1 MIRFTYQLTPHMES
15 GERLASPAPT
25 LSAARTSSP
34 AASSSSSSSSS
45 SSPAPHSKSS
55 LAPSPS
61 ALGST
66 LTTSGLFGAAGE
78 QPFIGSTLSSA
89 FPLVNHPAFGAIY
102 TAGAGRPEFGGLGS
116 LGMSAALAAHPQLG
130 ALSEWWRAA
139 EAHGRGA
146 AAFLPSFI
154 GFPPFFTPHIQPNH
168 SASPVQ
174 NRMPGKNSNAPPKG
188 VNGAVNGSGV
198 CPPTTQSGNFSASP
212 APVQATTKPTKN
224 SDPTTRRS
232 SPQNNPGDLV
242 AKPTQKS
249 KEKKPRKKPADNSVA
264 SNSES
269 GTSSDSSSDG
279 SLSSDLE
286 DLAEDDEDDD
296 DDDED
301 DEEEDKQSEFS
312 DSEKQTKKNTKVVI
326 PNFGTAKT
334 DTSISGE
341 RRDKKVTQA
350 QKIPSNPPTLVP
362 LPCSVSPPAVSQNSP
377 LALHSSRSWPEGT
390 MQHFSVIQS
399 TGLAANSKPLALLT
413 QSQRESSPSSSPI
426 ALTTSPKPLASTAS
440 PKPPKLLPSTSPQH
454 LPLSLC
460 SSPKPLS
467 VPSPP
472 RSTLPLSTS
481 PKPFGLTSP
490 VTSSRKSSLKP
501 PQHRVP
507 SAAKSNKR
515 KLLEASLAQ
524 INEFR
529 LKQTLMSQGQTF
541 PADQK
546 KQQPGPKK
554 SPKRTSLS
562 SSPFP
567 PAPRPPPQ
575 NNQSNLFLTSALLG
589 LPEPHQPNGVIQ
601 STTQDAPLALITKP
615 RKDSAPQGKSP
626 QCDSDGGSLPVNLST
641 GASRT
646 QATTQAGP
654 LSLHPT
660 TSPSATGHGSRKNK
674 IPKGKGQTPGLGQG
688 QGQGQGQ
695 ADPLSAWKGFSQNHL
710 VQSLVDLF
718 RGGEPGIRIPGVS
731 IPGVGIPG
739 VGIPGT
745 CNPTAGLPAN
755 KESDDSGDDD
765 DDEDDDLEEEED
777 EDDSDDSLS
786 ESDSNS
792 DSDISGK
799 KVKELKMLPSGSSKK
814 EMTPRRLTKG
824 PELLNTSTSHPATSC
839 SPLNLQVIKSPA
851 TVTSSSAL
859 AYHSSPGSSSYS
871 LASPLGLGK
880 RKRVMDEKDLMVPLE
895 LGWRRET
902 RIKSVAGRPQGE
914 VAYYAPCGKKL
925 RQYPDV
931 MKYLSRNGIS
941 GITRDNF
948 SFSAK
953 IRVGDFYEAREG
965 PQGLQWSLLKEEEV
979 IPRILAMEGR
989 RGRPPNSERQLL
1001 GEGTKGTRRRKGRP
1015 PNVGD
1020 PVAPEGPSPSEVKLL
1035 RKLEAQEIARQAA
1048 QMKLMRKLE
1057 KQALARA
1064 AKEARKQQAI
1074 MAAEER
1080 RKQKEQIKIIKQ
1092 QEKIKRIQQI
1102 RMEKELRAQQILEA
1116 KRKKKEEAANA
1127 KILEAEKRIKEKEL
1141 RRQQAE
1147 ILKHQELER
1156 HRLDM
1161 VWERERRRQHVMLMK
1176 AVEARKK
1183 AEERERLR
1191 QEKRDEKRLNKERK
1205 LEQRR
1210 LELEIARELKKPN
1223 EDMCLSDHKLLPEF
1237 SRIPGLILP
1246 GRAVSDCLMLMQFL
1260 RGFGKVL
1267 GLDLNVDVPTLGMLQ
1282 EGLLNVGD
1290 SMGQVQDLLVKML
1303 SLAVCDPGLPPG
1315 QKTKT
1320 MLGDH
1325 LTNVGIN
1332 RDNVSEVLQMYMGAH
1347 CANTELAPLA
1357 FSLKTKA
1364 FQAHTPAQKASILGF
1379 LANELACSKAVISEI
1394 DKSLD
1399 QMANMRK
1406 DKIIMEGKLKK
1417 LRTIYAKR
1425 TGKREASMC
1434 LEENQSIGTPS
1445 SAAKRKRKLGGDSDE
1460 DEEEDDDSDDQAEE
1474 EEDEEEE
1481 EMKKVKKVETYDEDD
1496 VDQATSIEELEKQI
1510 EKLAKQH
1517 HQTRRKLFEI
1527 SHSLRSMMYGQDRY
1541 RRRYWVLPH
1550 CGGVFI
1556 EAMESGEAPEE
1567 LEEERQRRR
1576 RTAEEIKVKEEP
1588 QEIELQKEN
1597 PINSDG
1603 QSIRTQ
1609 GLEQQHEE
1617 EKEQGRKNNSPNLFY
1632 QQPDCASKLCTLRDV
1647 NKDINKETVRA
1658 EGNESPHVRQN
1669 GSPVGTSSSLT
1680 TNTSELAE
1688 VATSS
1693 IVTINNTT
1701 NIPPPALSSVS
1712 VPCLPAPRDSP
1723 GNTPPTSSPAPSP
1736 LFSFQANDQLLRV
1749 LTERSGHWFSLLP
1762 RNPCDLSSLTTTPP
1776 GAPRMSPQAS
1786 STPGRPKSPPPS
1798 PALPLTPSAASASTS
1813 PHHPA
1818 GLLNYPLSAL
1828 QVKSGGSL
1836 LGVSFG
1842 SWPSGMISP
1851 SLPLCSSPSPMLGH
1865 VLEGNTA
1872 ASVSS
1877 KSESPLPRI
1886 EKTSSMP
1893 TSALEMPKSLDLTT
1907 PRPIPEEML
1916 AGWWRVSDIEELR
1929 ALVDALHCRGMREKG
1944 LQRQMQKYMEI
1955 IPQVCT
1961 KHKDVAMIEL
1971 HELEESQVSVES
1983 VRGWCVEEQAMEMDI
1998 AVLQQVEELER
2009 KVTAASL
2016 QVKGWT
2022 YPDPQSEREDL
2033 VYYEHKPPTTKSTA
2047 GSANGADKDT
2057 KEHPEERGEK
2067 GGVMR
2072 HPDNPLDIAVTRL
2085 ADLERNIE
2093 RRYLRS
2099 PLGTTIQIR
2108 LDNVGTVTVPA
2119 PAPSTSADREG
2130 GEEEVAHGMK
2140 VWRKALSEV
2149 RSAAQLAMCI
2159 QQLQKSIAWER
2170 SIMKVYC
2177 QMCKKGDNEDLLLL
2191 CDGCDKGCHT
2201 YCHKP
2206 KITSIPEGDWY
2217 CPACISKA
2225 SGPSPKSK
2233 KPPSKPLASSGGSSK
2248 KGGEVKK
2255 NGKQAG
2261 NGDMSE
2267 DDSASA
2273 SSTPKK
2279 TAKDTSRK
2287 RKPEETS
2294 LALPASNQES
2304 PVCVKRAKT
2313 ARDNNRD
2320 LGLCRVLLA
2329 ELERHQDA
2337 WPFLTPVNLKSVP
2350 GYKKVIKKPMDFSTI
2365 REKLV
2370 SSQYQNLET
2379 FIIDVNLVFDNC
2391 EKFNEDNSDI
2401 GRAGH
2406 NMRKFFEK
2414 RWTELLK
2421 QTN

>member
-1 MIRFTYQLTPHMES
+1 MES

-66 LTTSGLFGAAGE
+66 LSTSGRLFGAAGE

-89 FPLVNHPAFGAIY
+89 FPLVNHPAFGALY

-116 LGMSAALAAHPQLG
+116 LGMSAALATHPQLG

-168 SASPVQ
+168 SVSPVQ
-174 NRMPGKNSNAPPKG
+174 IRMPGKNSHTPPKG

-198 CPPTTQSGNFSASP
+198 CPPTTQSGSFSASP
-212 APVQATTKPTKN
+212 APVQASTKSTKTSN
-224 SDPTTRRS
+224 PSHSHRS
-232 SPQNNPGDLV
+232 SPHKNPAELV
-242 AKPTQKS
+242 VKPIQKQ
-249 KEKKPRKKPADNSVA
+249 KEKKPRKKPTDASVA

-301 DEEEDKQSEFS
+301 DDEEDKQSELS
-312 DSEKQTKKNTKVVI
+312 DSEKRTKKKTKVLI
-326 PNFGTAKT
+326 PGTGTAK
-334 DTSISGE
+334 
-341 RRDKKVTQA
+341 KKA
-350 QKIPSNPPTLVP
+350 HSNPPTLVP
-362 LPCSVSPPAVSQNSP
+362 LPCSASPPALSQSSP
-377 LALHSSRSWPEGT
+377 LALHSSRSWTDSPQ
-390 MQHFSVIQS
+390 QHFSVIQS

-413 QSQRESSPSSSPI
+413 QPRRESSPSSSPI
-426 ALTTSPKPLASTAS
+426 ALTTSPKALSSTAS
-440 PKPPKLLPSTSPQH
+440 PKPPKLLPSSSPQH

-472 RSTLPLSTS
+472 PSTLPLSTS
-481 PKPFGLTSP
+481 PKRFGLTSS
-490 VTSSRKSSLKP
+490 VRSSKKSSLKP
-501 PQHRVP
+501 PQHAP
-507 SAAKSNKR
+507 SGAAKSNKR
-515 KLLEASLAQ
+515 KQLEASLAQ

-541 PADQK
+541 PAELK
-546 KQQPGPKK
+546 KQQQGPNK

-562 SSPFP
+562 SSPLP
-567 PAPRPPPQ
+567 PAPPPPPQ
-575 NNQSNLFLTSALLG
+575 NNHSNLFLSSALLG
-589 LPEPHQPNGVIQ
+589 LPEPHHPNGVIQ
-601 STTQDAPLALITKP
+601 STTQDAPLALISKP
-615 RKDSAPQGKSP
+615 RKDSASQGKSP
-626 QCDSDGGSLPVNLST
+626 QCDSEAGSMPVNLST

-646 QATTQAGP
+646 QGTTKAGL
-654 LSLHPT
+654 LSQPPT
-660 TSPSATGHGSRKNK
+660 TSPHATGHGSRKNK
-674 IPKGKGQTPGLGQG
+674 SPKGKGQTPGLV
-688 QGQGQGQ
+688 QGQGQ
-695 ADPLSAWKGFSQNHL
+695 ADPLAAWKGFSQNHL

-718 RGGEPGIRIPGVS
+718 RGGEAGIGIPGVS
-731 IPGVGIPG
+731 IPGAGIPG

-755 KESDDSGDDD
+755 KESDDSDD

-777 EDDSDDSLS
+777 EEDSDDSLS

-792 DSDISGK
+792 DSDVSGK
-799 KVKELKMLPSGSSKK
+799 KVKELKLLPSGSSKK

-824 PELLNTSTSHPATSC
+824 PELLNTSTNHTATSC
-839 SPLNLQVIKSPA
+839 SPLNLQVIKTP
-851 TVTSSSAL
+851 TIVTSSSAL

-880 RKRVMDEKDLMVPLE
+880 RKRVMDEKELMIPLE

-902 RIKSVAGRPQGE
+902 RIKTVAGRPQGE

-931 MKYLSRNGIS
+931 MK
-941 GITRDNF
+941 
-948 SFSAK
+948 
-953 IRVGDFYEAREG
+953 
-965 PQGLQWSLLKEEEV
+965 GLQWSLLKEEEV

-989 RGRPPNSERQLL
+989 RGRPPNSDRQSA
-1001 GEGTKGTRRRKGRP
+1001 GEGTKGSRRRKGRP

-1020 PVAPEGPSPSEVKLL
+1020 PLVPEGPSPSEVKLL

-1074 MAAEER
+1074 IAAEER
-1080 RKQKEQIKIIKQ
+1080 RKQKEQIKILKQ

-1102 RMEKELRAQQILEA
+1102 RMEKELRAQQLLEA

-1147 ILKHQELER
+1147 ILKHQ
-1156 HRLDM
+1156 
-1161 VWERERRRQHVMLMK
+1161 ERERRRQHVMLMK

-1223 EDMCLSDHKLLPEF
+1223 EDMCLSDHKPLPEF

-1267 GLDLNVDVPTLGMLQ
+1267 GLDLSMDVPTLGMLQ

-1290 SMGQVQDLLVKML
+1290 SMGQVQDLLVKLL

-1347 CANTELAPLA
+1347 CANTNLALLA
-1357 FSLKTKA
+1357 LSLKTKA
-1364 FQAHTPAQKASILGF
+1364 FQAHTPVQKSSILGF
-1379 LANELACSKAVISEI
+1379 LANELACSRAVISEI

-1406 DKIIMEGKLKK
+1406 DKLIMEGKLKK
-1417 LRTIYAKR
+1417 LRTIHAKR
-1425 TGKREASMC
+1425 TGKREASMGV
-1434 LEENQSIGTPS
+1434 EENQSVGTPS
-1445 SAAKRKRKLGGDSDE
+1445 SAAKRKRKLGGDSD
-1460 DEEEDDDSDDQAEE
+1460 DDEDDDEDSDDPAEE
-1474 EEDEEEE
+1474 DEDEEEE
-1481 EMKKVKKVETYDEDD
+1481 EVKKVKKAEVYDEDD

-1576 RTAEEIKVKEEP
+1576 RAAEEVKVKEEP
-1588 QEIELQKEN
+1588 QEIELEKEKHAN
-1597 PINSDG
+1597 LDG
-1603 QSIRTQ
+1603 PSVRSQ
-1609 GLEQQHEE
+1609 GLEQLEEE
-1617 EKEQGRKNNSPNLFY
+1617 EKEHEGKKNSPSLFY
-1632 QQPDCASKLCTLRDV
+1632 PQQGCVSKLCTIRDV
-1647 NKDINKETVRA
+1647 SKDVGKETVKA
-1658 EGNESPHVRQN
+1658 ENKQSPHVRQN
-1669 GSPVGTSSSLT
+1669 GSPVGTHSATASVTATSPT
-1680 TNTSELAE
+1680 HNTSEPA
-1688 VATSS
+1688 VASTPSL
-1693 IVTINNTT
+1693 VTTNDMT
-1701 NIPPPALSSVS
+1701 NIPPPGSTSLP
-1712 VPCLPAPRDSP
+1712 VPCLPGPRESP
-1723 GNTPPTSSPAPSP
+1723 GNTPLSSSPAPSP
-1736 LFSFQANDQLLRV
+1736 YLSFQANDQLLRV

-1776 GAPRMSPQAS
+1776 GAPRVSPQAS
-1786 STPGRPKSPPPS
+1786 STPARPRSPPPS
-1798 PALPLTPSAASASTS
+1798 PALPLTPSAASASAS

-1818 GLLNYPLSAL
+1818 GLLNYPMSAL

-1842 SWPSGMISP
+1842 SWPSGIISP
-1851 SLPLCSSPSPMLGH
+1851 SLPLCSSPSLMPGH
-1865 VLEGNTA
+1865 SLEGNT

-1893 TSALEMPKSLDLTT
+1893 SPALEMPKSLDHSM

-1916 AGWWRVSDIEELR
+1916 TGWWRVSDIEQLR
-1929 ALVDALHCRGMREKG
+1929 NLVNALHSRGIREKG
-1944 LQRQMQKYMEI
+1944 LQRQMQKYIEI

-1961 KHKDVAMIEL
+1961 KHKEVAMIEL
-1971 HELEESQVSVES
+1971 RDLEESQVSVES

-2033 VYYEHKPPTTKSTA
+2033 VYYEHKPLTKSASA
-2047 GSANGADKDT
+2047 GTGDKDS
-2057 KEHPEERGEK
+2057 KEHPDERGEK
-2067 GGVMR
+2067 GGVTR

-2093 RRYLRS
+2093 RS
-2099 PLGTTIQIR
+2099 
-2108 LDNVGTVTVPA
+2108 
-2119 PAPSTSADREG
+2119 

-2177 QMCKKGDNEDLLLL
+2177 QMCRKGDNEDLLLL

-2225 SGPSPKSK
+2225 SGPSPKNK
-2233 KPPSKPLASSGGSSK
+2233 KPPSKPAASGGGGVK
-2248 KGGEVKK
+2248 KGGEAKK
-2255 NGKQAG
+2255 NGKQTG
-2261 NGDMSE
+2261 NGEVSE
-2267 DDSASA
+2267 EDSASA

-2279 TAKDTSRK
+2279 VAKDTNRK
-2287 RKPEETS
+2287 RKTEEAS
-2294 LALPASNQES
+2294 PALPAANQES

>member
-1 MIRFTYQLTPHMES
+1 MES

-45 SSPAPHSKSS
+45 SPAPHSKSG

-61 ALGST
+61 PLGPALGA
-66 LTTSGLFGAAGE
+66 SGRLLGAAGE
-78 QPFIGSTLSSA
+78 QPFMSSA
-89 FPLVNHPAFGAIY
+89 FPLVNHPAFGALY
-102 TAGAGRPEFGGLGS
+102 TAGVGRPEFGGLGS

-130 ALSEWWRAA
+130 ALSEWWRSA
-139 EAHGRGA
+139 EAHGRGAA

-168 SASPVQ
+168 SAPL
-174 NRMPGKNSNAPPKG
+174 RMPGKNSLASPKG
-188 VNGAVNGSGV
+188 VNGAVNGGGLY
-198 CPPTTQSGNFSASP
+198 PPSMQTGSFSASP
-212 APVQATTKPTKN
+212 APAQTSSSLTKN
-224 SDPTTRRS
+224 SETSNSPCQMSPDHLLGNDLQKNKERR
-232 SPQNNPGDLV
+232 Q
-242 AKPTQKS
+242 
-249 KEKKPRKKPADNSVA
+249 RKKTTEASGA
-264 SNSES
+264 SNSET
-269 GTSSDSSSDG
+269 GTSSDSSSEG
-279 SLSSDLE
+279 SLSSDPE
-286 DLAEDDEDDD
+286 DEEEDEE
-296 DDDED
+296 DED
-301 DEEEDKQSEFS
+301 DEEDKELS
-312 DSEKQTKKNTKVVI
+312 DSEKRLK
-326 PNFGTAKT
+326 
-334 DTSISGE
+334 
-341 RRDKKVTQA
+341 KKVLAAPGGRSSGVAPCGRSQD
-350 QKIPSNPPTLVP
+350 KHIPTVPPVL
-362 LPCSVSPPAVSQNSP
+362 SPT
-377 LALHSSRSWPEGT
+377 SSRPEG
-390 MQHFSVIQS
+390 QQKHFSVIQS
-399 TGLAANSKPLALLT
+399 TGLAATSKLSLLA
-413 QSQRESSPSSSPI
+413 RESSSPMAPM
-426 ALTTSPKPLASTAS
+426 ALTTSPKTLSSSSS
-440 PKPPKLLPSTSPQH
+440 PKLVPPSSSPQH
-454 LPLSLC
+454 LPLALA
-460 SSPKPLS
+460 SSPKPVS
-467 VPSPP
+467 VPSAF
-472 RSTLPLSTS
+472 PLSTS
-481 PKPFGLTSP
+481 PKHFALTS
-490 VTSSRKSSLKP
+490 SSPLKSPLRP
-501 PQHRVP
+501 PQHAAVG
-507 SAAKSNKR
+507 AAKANRR
-515 KLLEASLAQ
+515 KLLEDSLAQ

-529 LKQTLMSQGQTF
+529 LKQTLMSQGQSF
-541 PADQK
+541 PAELRK
-546 KQQPGPKK
+546 PTNK
-554 SPKRTSLS
+554 SPKGKSAS
-562 SSPFP
+562 SSPLP
-567 PAPRPPPQ
+567 PAPPPPPPQ
-575 NNQSNLFLTSALLG
+575 NNHSNLFLSSALLG
-589 LPEPHQPNGVIQ
+589 LPEPNHPNGVIQ

-615 RKDSAPQGKSP
+615 RNDSQGKSP
-626 QCDSDGGSLPVNLST
+626 DGGSMPVNLST

-646 QATTQAGP
+646 QASAQAGLP
-654 LSLHPT
+654 SQPPT
-660 TSPSATGHGSRKNK
+660 TSLHAASYGCRKSK
-674 IPKGKGQTPGLGQG
+674 TPKAGRALTPGLAQG
-688 QGQGQGQ
+688 TQQTG
-695 ADPLSAWKGFSQNHL
+695 PLASWKGFSQNHL

-718 RGGEPGIRIPGVS
+718 RGGESGIGIPGVS

-745 CNPTAGLPAN
+745 CTPVAGLPAN
-755 KESDDSGDDD
+755 KESDDSADDD
-765 DDEDDDLEEEED
+765 DDEDDDLEEEEED
-777 EDDSDDSLS
+777 EEDSDDSLS

-792 DSDISGK
+792 DSDVSAK
-799 KVKELKMLPSGSSKK
+799 KAKESKQLSSGSSKK
-814 EMTPRRLTKG
+814 ETKS
-824 PELLNTSTSHPATSC
+824 PDLLNTSTDHTATSC
-839 SPLNLQVIKSPA
+839 SPLNLQVIKTP
-851 TVTSSSAL
+851 TIVTSASAL

-880 RKRVMDEKDLMVPLE
+880 RKRVMDEKDLMTPLE

-902 RIKSVAGRPQGE
+902 RIKNVTGRPQGE

-931 MKYLSRNGIS
+931 MK
-941 GITRDNF
+941 
-948 SFSAK
+948 
-953 IRVGDFYEAREG
+953 
-965 PQGLQWSLLKEEEV
+965 GLQWSLLNEEEV
-979 IPRILAMEGR
+979 IPHILAMEGR
-989 RGRPPNSERQLL
+989 RGRPPSSERQLA
-1001 GEGTKGTRRRKGRP
+1001 GEGAKANRRRKGRP

-1020 PVAPEGPSPSEVKLL
+1020 PLVPEGPSPSEVKLL

-1057 KQALARA
+1057 KQAMARA
-1064 AKEARKQQAI
+1064 AKEARKRQAI
-1074 MAAEER
+1074 QAAEER
-1080 RKQKEQIKIIKQ
+1080 RKQKEQMKILKQ

-1127 KILEAEKRIKEKEL
+1127 KILEAEKRTKEKEM

-1147 ILKHQELER
+1147 ILKHQ
-1156 HRLDM
+1156 
-1161 VWERERRRQHVMLMK
+1161 ERERRRQHVMLMK

-1183 AEERERLR
+1183 AEERERVR

-1223 EDMCLSDHKLLPEF
+1223 EDMCLSDHKPLPEF

-1246 GRAVSDCLMLMQFL
+1246 GCAVSDCLMLMQFM

-1267 GLDLNVDVPTLGMLQ
+1267 GLDLNMDVPTLGMLQ

-1290 SMGQVQDLLVKML
+1290 SMGQVQDLLVKLL

-1347 CANTELAPLA
+1347 CANTDLAPLA
-1357 FSLKTKA
+1357 LSLKTKA

-1394 DKSLD
+1394 EKNLD

-1417 LRTIYAKR
+1417 MKTVYAKR
-1425 TGKREASMC
+1425 TGKREAGVGV
-1434 LEENQSIGTPS
+1434 EENQSVGTPS
-1445 SAAKRKRKLGGDSDE
+1445 SAAKRKMKLGGDSEDDE
-1460 DEEEDDDSDDQAEE
+1460 DDEDDSDEPADD
-1474 EEDEEEE
+1474 DEEEE
-1481 EMKKVKKVETYDEDD
+1481 EEDVIKKVKKVETYDEEE
-1496 VDQATSIEELEKQI
+1496 VDHATSVEELEKQI
-1510 EKLAKQH
+1510 DKLAKQH

-1576 RTAEEIKVKEEP
+1576 RAAAEVQVKEEP
-1588 QEIELQKEN
+1588 QEFEVQKEK
-1597 PINSDG
+1597 SCS
-1603 QSIRTQ
+1603 Q
-1609 GLEQQHEE
+1609 EE
-1617 EKEQGRKNNSPNLFY
+1617 ETGKK
-1632 QQPDCASKLCTLRDV
+1632 
-1647 NKDINKETVRA
+1647 
-1658 EGNESPHVRQN
+1658 ESPGCFYRQQDYVSHLCSDALREAVKEER
-1669 GSPVGTSSSLT
+1669 G
-1680 TNTSELAE
+1680 
-1688 VATSS
+1688 
-1693 IVTINNTT
+1693 
-1701 NIPPPALSSVS
+1701 PPPASSS
-1712 VPCLPAPRDSP
+1712 S
-1723 GNTPPTSSPAPSP
+1723 SSPAKIAVISGNNVPAPSSP
-1736 LFSFQANDQLLRV
+1736 PQPNDQLLRV

-1762 RNPCDLSSLTTTPP
+1762 RAPCDLSSLTTTPP
-1776 GAPRMSPQAS
+1776 QAS
-1786 STPGRPKSPPPS
+1786 STPSKAKSPPPS
-1798 PALPLTPSAASASTS
+1798 PALPLTPSAASASAS
-1813 PHHPA
+1813 PHHPV
-1818 GLLNYPLSAL
+1818 GLLTYPLSAL
-1828 QVKSGGSL
+1828 QVKSGGSY
-1836 LGVSFG
+1836 LGVSLG
-1842 SWPSGMISP
+1842 SWSSGMVSP
-1851 SLPLCSSPSPMLGH
+1851 GLPACSSPSPAPGH
-1865 VLEGNTA
+1865 SAEGNTA

-1877 KSESPLPRI
+1877 KSDSPLPPLD
-1886 EKTSSMP
+1886 KSSSMP
-1893 TSALEMPKSLDLTT
+1893 SPALELPKSLDRLT
-1907 PRPIPEEML
+1907 PRPIPEDML
-1916 AGWWRVSDIEELR
+1916 TGWWRVSDMEELK
-1929 ALVDALHCRGMREKG
+1929 ALVAALHSRGVREKT
-1944 LQRQMQKYMEI
+1944 LQRQMQKYLEI

-1961 KHKDVAMIEL
+1961 KHRDVAMIEL
-1971 HELEESQVSVES
+1971 RELEESQVSVES

-2022 YPDPQSEREDL
+2022 HLDPQSEREDL
-2033 VYYEHKPPTTKSTA
+2033 VYYEHKPPTKSGPSCTH
-2047 GSANGADKDT
+2047 GGDKDSRD
-2057 KEHPEERGEK
+2057 HPEERGEK
-2067 GGVMR
+2067 GGVTR

-2085 ADLERNIE
+2085 ANLERNVE
-2093 RRYLRS
+2093 RS
-2099 PLGTTIQIR
+2099 
-2108 LDNVGTVTVPA
+2108 
-2119 PAPSTSADREG
+2119 

-2140 VWRKALSEV
+2140 VWRKALNEV

-2206 KITSIPEGDWY
+2206 KITCIPEGDWY
-2217 CPACISKA
+2217 CPACISKVFMQHFLRA
-2225 SGPSPKSK
+2225 SGPTPKGK
-2233 KPPSKPLASSGGSSK
+2233 KPPSKAAASSGASAAK
-2248 KGGEVKK
+2248 KGGEGGKK
-2255 NGKQAG
+2255 NMKQG
-2261 NGDMSE
+2261 NGDVSE
-2267 DDSASA
+2267 EESASA

-2279 TAKDTSRK
+2279 GSKDSSRK
-2287 RKPEETS
+2287 RKEDGS
-2294 LALPASNQES
+2294 SPAVPTSNQES

-2350 GYKKVIKKPMDFSTI
+2350 GYRKVIKKPMDFSTI

>member
-1 MIRFTYQLTPHMES
+1 SYMQSR
-15 GERLASPAPT
+15 
-25 LSAARTSSP
+25 
-34 AASSSSSSSSS
+34 
-45 SSPAPHSKSS
+45 
-55 LAPSPS
+55 
-61 ALGST
+61 
-66 LTTSGLFGAAGE
+66 LFGAAGE

-89 FPLVNHPAFGAIY
+89 FPLVNHPAFGALY

-154 GFPPFFTPHIQPNH
+154 GFPPFFAPHIQPNH

-174 NRMPGKNSNAPPKG
+174 IRMPGKNSHTPPKG
-188 VNGAVNGSGV
+188 TWILTAFLSI
-198 CPPTTQSGNFSASP
+198 Q
-212 APVQATTKPTKN
+212 
-224 SDPTTRRS
+224 
-232 SPQNNPGDLV
+232 
-242 AKPTQKS
+242 
-249 KEKKPRKKPADNSVA
+249 KPRKKPADTSLV

-301 DEEEDKQSEFS
+301 DEEEDKQSELS
-312 DSEKQTKKNTKVVI
+312 DSEKRTKKKTKVKK
-326 PNFGTAKT
+326 PL
-334 DTSISGE
+334 SGE
-341 RRDKKVTQA
+341 TQDKKDS
-350 QKIPSNPPTLVP
+350 QKIHSNPPTLVP
-362 LPCSVSPPAVSQNSP
+362 LRCSVSPPASSQTSP
-377 LALHSSRSWPEGT
+377 LALHSSRSRTEAPQ
-390 MQHFSVIQS
+390 QHFSVIQS

-413 QSQRESSPSSSPI
+413 QPRRESSPSSSPI
-426 ALTTSPKPLASTAS
+426 AHTTSPKALSST
-440 PKPPKLLPSTSPQH
+440 
-454 LPLSLC
+454 
-460 SSPKPLS
+460 
-467 VPSPP
+467 
-472 RSTLPLSTS
+472 
-481 PKPFGLTSP
+481 
-490 VTSSRKSSLKP
+490 
-501 PQHRVP
+501 
-507 SAAKSNKR
+507 
-515 KLLEASLAQ
+515 
-524 INEFR
+524 
-529 LKQTLMSQGQTF
+529 TLMSQGQMF
-541 PADQK
+541 PAELK
-546 KQQPGPKK
+546 KQQQGPNK

-562 SSPFP
+562 SSPLP
-567 PAPRPPPQ
+567 PVPPPPPQ
-575 NNQSNLFLTSALLG
+575 NNHSNLFLSSALLG
-589 LPEPHQPNGVIQ
+589 LPEPHHPNGVIQ

-615 RKDSAPQGKSP
+615 RKESASQGKSP
-626 QCDSDGGSLPVNLST
+626 QRDSDAGSMPVNLST

-646 QATTQAGP
+646 QATAQ
-654 LSLHPT
+654 
-660 TSPSATGHGSRKNK
+660 
-674 IPKGKGQTPGLGQG
+674 GQTPGLGQG
-688 QGQGQGQ
+688 Q
-695 ADPLSAWKGFSQNHL
+695 ADPLAAWKGFSQNHL

-718 RGGEPGIRIPGVS
+718 RGGESGIGIPGVS

-777 EDDSDDSLS
+777 EEDSDDSLS
-786 ESDSNS
+786 GWYLVCASVN
-792 DSDISGK
+792 
-799 KVKELKMLPSGSSKK
+799 
-814 EMTPRRLTKG
+814 
-824 PELLNTSTSHPATSC
+824 ATF
-839 SPLNLQVIKSPA
+839 LIFEIKC
-851 TVTSSSAL
+851 
-859 AYHSSPGSSSYS
+859 
-871 LASPLGLGK
+871 LGK
-880 RKRVMDEKDLMVPLE
+880 RKRVMDEKELMIPLE

-931 MKYLSRNGIS
+931 MK
-941 GITRDNF
+941 
-948 SFSAK
+948 
-953 IRVGDFYEAREG
+953 
-965 PQGLQWSLLKEEEV
+965 GLQWSLLKEEEV

-989 RGRPPNSERQLL
+989 RGRPPNSERQVA
-1001 GEGTKGTRRRKGRP
+1001 GDGAKGNRRRKGRP

-1020 PVAPEGPSPSEVKLL
+1020 PLAPEGPSPSEVKLL

-1080 RKQKEQIKIIKQ
+1080 RKQKEQIKILKQ

-1127 KILEAEKRIKEKEL
+1127 KILEAEKRIKVCL
-1141 RRQQAE
+1141 YVLNYTYN
-1147 ILKHQELER
+1147 I
-1156 HRLDM
+1156 HRIC
-1161 VWERERRRQHVMLMK
+1161 ERERRRQHVMLMK

-1223 EDMCLSDHKLLPEF
+1223 EDMCLSDHKALPEF

-1267 GLDLNVDVPTLGMLQ
+1267 GLDLNADVPTLGMLQ

-1290 SMGQVQDLLVKML
+1290 SMGQVQDLLVKLL

-1357 FSLKTKA
+1357 LSLKTKA
-1364 FQAHTPAQKASILGF
+1364 FQAHTPSQKASILGF
-1379 LANELACSKAVISEI
+1379 LANELACSKAVI
-1394 DKSLD
+1394 
-1399 QMANMRK
+1399 R
-1406 DKIIMEGKLKK
+1406 

-1425 TGKREASMC
+1425 TGKREASMGV
-1434 LEENQSIGTPS
+1434 EENQSVGTPS
-1445 SAAKRKRKLGGDSDE
+1445 SAAKRKRKLGGDSD
-1460 DEEEDDDSDDQAEE
+1460 DDDDDDDDSDDQAEE

-1481 EMKKVKKVETYDEDD
+1481 EMKKVKKVEMYDE
-1496 VDQATSIEELEKQI
+1496 VNRSTTHYQVCFIPRQ
-1510 EKLAKQH
+1510 QH

-1556 EAMESGEAPEE
+1556 EAMESGEGSYTKPDEF
-1567 LEEERQRRR
+1567 LSSRCFHLLNIQM
-1576 RTAEEIKVKEEP
+1576 
-1588 QEIELQKEN
+1588 
-1597 PINSDG
+1597 
-1603 QSIRTQ
+1603 Q
-1609 GLEQQHEE
+1609 GLEHQNEE
-1617 EKEQGRKNNSPNLFY
+1617 EKEHEGKKSSPTLFY
-1632 QQPDCASKLCTLRDV
+1632 QQPGSASKLCKLRDV
-1647 NKDINKETVRA
+1647 SKDVVKESVKA
-1658 EGNESPHVRQN
+1658 EGKESFHVRQN
-1669 GSPVGTSSSLT
+1669 GSPTASTSL
-1680 TNTSELAE
+1680 
-1688 VATSS
+1688 
-1693 IVTINNTT
+1693 
-1701 NIPPPALSSVS
+1701 S
-1712 VPCLPAPRDSP
+1712 VPCLPAPRESP

-1736 LFSFQANDQLLRV
+1736 HLPFQANDQLLRV

-1762 RNPCDLSSLTTTPP
+1762 RSPCDLSSLTTTPP
-1776 GAPRMSPQAS
+1776 GAPRASPQAS
-1786 STPGRPKSPPPS
+1786 STPGRPRSPPPS
-1798 PALPLTPSAASASTS
+1798 PALPLTPSAASASVS
-1813 PHHPA
+1813 LHHPA

-1851 SLPLCSSPSPMLGH
+1851 SLPLCSSPSPMPGH
-1865 VLEGNTA
+1865 SLEGNTA

-1893 TSALEMPKSLDLTT
+1893 SPALEMPKSLDHPI
-1907 PRPIPEEML
+1907 PRAIPEEML
-1916 AGWWRVSDIEELR
+1916 TGWWRVSDIEELR
-1929 ALVDALHCRGMREKG
+1929 ALVNALHSRGIREKG
-1944 LQRQMQKYMEI
+1944 LQRQMQKYIEI

-1971 HELEESQVSVES
+1971 RELEESQVSVES

-1998 AVLQQVEELER
+1998 AMLQQVEELER

-2033 VYYEHKPPTTKSTA
+2033 VYYEHKPLTKSTP
-2047 GSANGADKDT
+2047 
-2057 KEHPEERGEK
+2057 EHPEERGEK

-2130 GEEEVAHGMK
+2130 SEEEVAHGMK

-2217 CPACISKA
+2217 CPACISKV
-2225 SGPSPKSK
+2225 SEPFIIHCH
-2233 KPPSKPLASSGGSSK
+2233 LGGGSK
-2248 KGGEVKK
+2248 KGGEAKK

-2261 NGDMSE
+2261 NGEVSE

-2279 TAKDTSRK
+2279 GAKDTSRK
-2287 RKPEETS
+2287 RKTEES
-2294 LALPASNQES
+2294 SPALTAANQES

-2350 GYKKVIKKPMDFSTI
+2350 GYRKVIKKPMDFSTI

>member
-1 MIRFTYQLTPHMES
+1 MES
-15 GERLASPAPT
+15 GERLASPVPT

-34 AASSSSSSSSS
+34 AASSSSSTS

-55 LAPSPS
+55 LAPTPS
-61 ALGST
+61 GLAST
-66 LTTSGLFGAAGE
+66 LSNSGRLFGAVGE

-89 FPLVNHPAFGAIY
+89 FPLVNHPAFGALY

-168 SASPVQ
+168 SASPIQ
-174 NRMPGKNSNAPPKG
+174 MRLPSKNSHSPPKG
-188 VNGAVNGSGV
+188 INGAVNGSV
-198 CPPTTQSGNFSASP
+198 VYPPSTQSGSFSSSP
-212 APVQATTKPTKN
+212 APVQI
-224 SDPTTRRS
+224 S
-232 SPQNNPGDLV
+232 
-242 AKPTQKS
+242 AKPTRNSEPPNSHHSSSSKPAGS
-249 KEKKPRKKPADNSVA
+249 TEKTHKTKEKKSRKKPADGSTA
-264 SNSES
+264 SHSES
-269 GTSSDSSSDG
+269 GSSSDISSDG

-286 DLAEDDEDDD
+286 DLPEDDEDDD
-296 DDDED
+296 DDEEDEEDED
-301 DEEEDKQSEFS
+301 KSSELLDSDKRA
-312 DSEKQTKKNTKVVI
+312 KKKSKVLT
-326 PNFGTAKT
+326 PNSAKT
-334 DTSISGE
+334 DRLLSGSSTAE
-341 RRDKKVTQA
+341 AKTPKV
-350 QKIPSNPPTLVP
+350 PSNPPTLVP
-362 LPCSVSPPAVSQNSP
+362 LPRSVSPPAPSQITP
-377 LALHSSRSWPEGT
+377 LALHNSRPRTE
-390 MQHFSVIQS
+390 QHFSVIQS
-399 TGLAANSKPLALLT
+399 TGLAANSKPMALVT
-413 QSQRESSPSSSPI
+413 HRESSPSSSPI
-426 ALTTSPKPLASTAS
+426 ALTTSPKALSRTVS
-440 PKPPKLLPSTSPQH
+440 PKLLPSSSPQH

-472 RSTLPLSTS
+472 MSTS
-481 PKPFGLTSP
+481 PKPFALTSP
-490 VTSSRKSSLKP
+490 VTSSQKRTLKP
-501 PQHRVP
+501 PQHAAGGKP
-507 SAAKSNKR
+507 SKR

-529 LKQTLMSQGQTF
+529 LKQTLGSHGQLF
-541 PADQK
+541 PAEFK
-546 KQQPGPKK
+546 KQTGPK

-562 SSPFP
+562 PLP
-567 PAPRPPPQ
+567 PVPTPQ
-575 NNQSNLFLTSALLG
+575 NNHSNLFLSSALLG

-615 RKDSAPQGKSP
+615 RKDSASRGKSLH
-626 QCDSDGGSLPVNLST
+626 CDSDSGSMPVNLST

-646 QATTQAGP
+646 QSQP
-654 LSLHPT
+654 PT
-660 TSPSATGHGSRKNK
+660 TSLHATGHGSRKNK
-674 IPKGKGQTPGLGQG
+674 SLLGKGHSLGLGQA
-688 QGQGQGQ
+688 Q
-695 ADPLSAWKGFSQNHL
+695 ADAFAAWKGLPQNHL

-718 RGGEPGIRIPGVS
+718 RAGESGIGIPGVS

-739 VGIPGT
+739 MGLPGT
-745 CNPTAGLPAN
+745 FNPTAGLPAN

-765 DDEDDDLEEEED
+765 DDEDDDLEEED
-777 EDDSDDSLS
+777 EEDSDDSLS

-799 KVKELKMLPSGSSKK
+799 KAKELKLPSGLSKK
-814 EMTPRRLTKG
+814 ESLSRRLTKG
-824 PELLNTSTSHPATSC
+824 AELLNTSSNHTATSC
-839 SPLNLQVIKSPA
+839 SPLNLQVIKSPI
-851 TVTSSSAL
+851 VSSSSAL
-859 AYHSSPGSSSYS
+859 AYHSSPGSSYS
-871 LASPLGLGK
+871 LTSPLGLVK
-880 RKRVMDEKDLMVPLE
+880 KKRVIDEKDLMLPLE

-902 RIKSVAGRPQGE
+902 RIKSVAGRPQGD
-914 VAYYAPCGKKL
+914 VAYYGPCGKKL

-941 GITRDNF
+941 GLTRDNF

-965 PQGLQWSLLKEEEV
+965 PQGLQWSLLKEDEV
-979 IPRILAMEGR
+979 IPHILAMEGR
-989 RGRPPNSERQLL
+989 RGRPPTSDRQL
-1001 GEGTKGTRRRKGRP
+1001 GPDGGKGSRRRKGRP

-1020 PVAPEGPSPSEVKLL
+1020 PLIPEGPSPSEVKLL

-1057 KQALARA
+1057 KQAMARA

-1080 RKQKEQIKIIKQ
+1080 RKQKEQIKILKQ

-1116 KRKKKEEAANA
+1116 KRRKKEEATNA
-1127 KILEAEKRIKEKEL
+1127 KILEAEKRIKEKEI

-1176 AVEARKK
+1176 AVDARKK
-1183 AEERERLR
+1183 AEERERVR

-1210 LELEIARELKKPN
+1210 LEQELARELKKPN
-1223 EDMCLSDHKLLPEF
+1223 EDMSLSDHKPLPDF

-1267 GLDLNVDVPTLGMLQ
+1267 GLDLNTDVPTLGMLQ

-1357 FSLKTKA
+1357 LSLKTKA
-1364 FQAHTPAQKASILGF
+1364 FQAHTPEQKAAILGF

-1394 DKSLD
+1394 DKNLD

-1417 LRTIYAKR
+1417 LRTIHAKR
-1425 TGKREASMC
+1425 TGKREASAGV
-1434 LEENQSIGTPS
+1434 EETQSVGTPS
-1445 SAAKRKRKLGGDSDE
+1445 SATKRKRKMAADSDDEEDE
-1460 DEEEDDDSDDQAEE
+1460 DEDSDDPPD
-1474 EEDEEEE
+1474 EDEEEE
-1481 EMKKVKKVETYDEDD
+1481 EEEIKKVKKTEAYDEDE

-1510 EKLAKQH
+1510 DKLAKQH
-1517 HQTRRKLFEI
+1517 HQIRRKLYEI
-1527 SHSLRSMMYGQDRY
+1527 AHSLRAMMYGQDRY

-1556 EAMESGEAPEE
+1556 EGMESGEGPDE
-1567 LEEERQRRR
+1567 LEEERQRRKR
-1576 RTAEEIKVKEEP
+1576 VAEEVNVKDEP
-1588 QEIELQKEN
+1588 LEIELQKDKLVEN
-1597 PINSDG
+1597 NTCDMSEDKTD
-1603 QSIRTQ
+1603 S
-1609 GLEQQHEE
+1609 LY
-1617 EKEQGRKNNSPNLFY
+1617 Y
-1632 QQPDCASKLCTLRDV
+1632 QQSGGVVKVCSQRDSNNHPGTDAV
-1647 NKDINKETVRA
+1647 KE
-1658 EGNESPHVRQN
+1658 EDKESLHQN
-1669 GSPVGTSSSLT
+1669 GSPVGHSATATPTSPTHNTSQPSVAEIPSVNTNHT
-1680 TNTSELAE
+1680 TNS
-1688 VATSS
+1688 
-1693 IVTINNTT
+1693 
-1701 NIPPPALSSVS
+1701 PPPSSAAGS
-1712 VPCLPAPRDSP
+1712 VLCTPASRDTFENTAPHTFSPILQLP
-1723 GNTPPTSSPAPSP
+1723 
-1736 LFSFQANDQLLRV
+1736 FQTNDQLLRV

-1762 RNPCDLSSLTTTPP
+1762 RSPCDVSSITASSP
-1776 GAPRMSPQAS
+1776 GASRVSPQAS
-1786 STPGRPKSPPPS
+1786 STPARPKSPS
-1798 PALPLTPSAASASTS
+1798 PALPLTPSAASASAS

-1818 GLLNYPLSAL
+1818 TLLSYPLSAL
-1828 QVKSGGSL
+1828 QMKPGSSL
-1836 LGVSFG
+1836 LGLSFG
-1842 SWPSGMISP
+1842 SWSSGLLSP
-1851 SLPLCSSPSPMLGH
+1851 SLPLSTSPMPAH
-1865 VLEGNTA
+1865 CLENT

-1877 KSESPLPRI
+1877 KSESPVHRV
-1886 EKTSSMP
+1886 EKSSSMP
-1893 TSALEMPKSLDLTT
+1893 SPAQELPKSPDHRT

-1916 AGWWRVSDIEELR
+1916 TGWWRVSDMEELK
-1929 ALVDALHCRGMREKG
+1929 ALLEALHSRGIREKG
-1944 LQRQMQKYMEI
+1944 LQRQIQKYMEI

-1961 KHKDVAMIEL
+1961 KHRDAAMIEL
-1971 HELEESQVSVES
+1971 RDLEESQVSEES

-2009 KVTAASL
+2009 KVSAASL
-2016 QVKGWT
+2016 QVKVHQGWT

-2033 VYYEHKPPTTKSTA
+2033 VYYEHKPLTKPTATS
-2047 GSANGADKDT
+2047 GSDKDS
-2057 KEHPEERGEK
+2057 KDSKEPKDSKDSREHPEERGSEK
-2067 GGVMR
+2067 GGVVR

-2093 RRYLRS
+2093 RS
-2099 PLGTTIQIR
+2099 
-2108 LDNVGTVTVPA
+2108 
-2119 PAPSTSADREG
+2119 

-2140 VWRKALSEV
+2140 VWRKALIEV

-2177 QMCKKGDNEDLLLL
+2177 QICKKGDNEDLLLL

-2206 KITSIPEGDWY
+2206 KITTIPEGDWY

-2225 SGPSPKSK
+2225 SSPIPKNK
-2233 KPPSKPLASSGGSSK
+2233 KPQSKPVASTGSNK
-2248 KGGEVKK
+2248 KSEAKK
-2255 NGKQAG
+2255 NGKQTG
-2261 NGDMSE
+2261 NGGVTE
-2267 DDSASA
+2267 EEPASA
-2273 SSTPKK
+2273 NTTPKK
-2279 TAKDTSRK
+2279 GAKDNNRK
-2287 RKPEETS
+2287 RKIEES
-2294 LALPASNQES
+2294 SPAPPAANQES
-2304 PVCVKRAKT
+2304 PASVKRAKT

-2337 WPFLTPVNLKSVP
+2337 WPFLSPVNLKSVP

-2379 FIIDVNLVFDNC
+2379 FIIDVNLVFENC

>member
-1 MIRFTYQLTPHMES
+1 MES
-15 GERLASPAPT
+15 GERLASPVPT

-34 AASSSSSSSSS
+34 AASSSSSTS

-55 LAPSPS
+55 LAPTPS
-61 ALGST
+61 GLAST
-66 LTTSGLFGAAGE
+66 LSNSGRLFGAVGE

-89 FPLVNHPAFGAIY
+89 FPLVNHPAFGALY

-168 SASPVQ
+168 SASPIQ
-174 NRMPGKNSNAPPKG
+174 MRLPSKNSHSPPKG
-188 VNGAVNGSGV
+188 INGAVNGSV
-198 CPPTTQSGNFSASP
+198 VYPPSTQSGSFSSSP
-212 APVQATTKPTKN
+212 APVQI
-224 SDPTTRRS
+224 S
-232 SPQNNPGDLV
+232 
-242 AKPTQKS
+242 AKPTRNSEPPNSHHSSSSKPAGS
-249 KEKKPRKKPADNSVA
+249 TEKTHKTKEKKSRKKPADGSTA
-264 SNSES
+264 SHSES
-269 GTSSDSSSDG
+269 GSSSDISSDG

-286 DLAEDDEDDD
+286 DLPEDDEDDD
-296 DDDED
+296 DDEEDEEDED
-301 DEEEDKQSEFS
+301 KSSELLDSDKRA
-312 DSEKQTKKNTKVVI
+312 KKKSKVLT
-326 PNFGTAKT
+326 PNSAKT
-334 DTSISGE
+334 DRLLSGSSTAE
-341 RRDKKVTQA
+341 AKTPKV
-350 QKIPSNPPTLVP
+350 PSNPPTLVP
-362 LPCSVSPPAVSQNSP
+362 LPRSVSPPAPSQITP
-377 LALHSSRSWPEGT
+377 LALHNSRPRTE
-390 MQHFSVIQS
+390 QHFSVIQS
-399 TGLAANSKPLALLT
+399 TGLAANSKPMALVT
-413 QSQRESSPSSSPI
+413 HRESSPSSSPI
-426 ALTTSPKPLASTAS
+426 ALTTSPKALSRTVS
-440 PKPPKLLPSTSPQH
+440 PKLLPSSSPQH

-472 RSTLPLSTS
+472 MSTS
-481 PKPFGLTSP
+481 PKPFALTSP
-490 VTSSRKSSLKP
+490 VTSSQKRTLKP
-501 PQHRVP
+501 PQHAAGGKP
-507 SAAKSNKR
+507 SKR

-529 LKQTLMSQGQTF
+529 LKQTLGSHGQLF
-541 PADQK
+541 PAEFK
-546 KQQPGPKK
+546 KQTGPK

-562 SSPFP
+562 PLP
-567 PAPRPPPQ
+567 PVPTPQ
-575 NNQSNLFLTSALLG
+575 NNHSNLFLSSALLG

-615 RKDSAPQGKSP
+615 RKDSASRGKSLH
-626 QCDSDGGSLPVNLST
+626 CDSDSGSMPVNLST

-646 QATTQAGP
+646 QSQP
-654 LSLHPT
+654 PT
-660 TSPSATGHGSRKNK
+660 TSLHATGHGSRKNK
-674 IPKGKGQTPGLGQG
+674 SLLGKGHSLGLGQA
-688 QGQGQGQ
+688 Q
-695 ADPLSAWKGFSQNHL
+695 ADAFAAWKGLPQNHL

-718 RGGEPGIRIPGVS
+718 RAGESGIGIPGVS

-739 VGIPGT
+739 MGLPGT
-745 CNPTAGLPAN
+745 FNPTAGLPAN

-765 DDEDDDLEEEED
+765 DDEDDDLEEED
-777 EDDSDDSLS
+777 EEDSDDSLS

-799 KVKELKMLPSGSSKK
+799 KAKELKLPSGLSKK
-814 EMTPRRLTKG
+814 ESLSRRLTKG
-824 PELLNTSTSHPATSC
+824 AELLNTSSNHTATSC
-839 SPLNLQVIKSPA
+839 SPLNLQVIKSPI
-851 TVTSSSAL
+851 VSSSSAL
-859 AYHSSPGSSSYS
+859 AYHSSPGSSYS
-871 LASPLGLGK
+871 LTSPLGLVK
-880 RKRVMDEKDLMVPLE
+880 KKRVIDEKDLMLPLE

-902 RIKSVAGRPQGE
+902 RIKSVAGRPQGD
-914 VAYYAPCGKKL
+914 VAYYGPCGKKL

-941 GITRDNF
+941 GLTRDNF

-965 PQGLQWSLLKEEEV
+965 PQGLQWSLLKEDEV
-979 IPRILAMEGR
+979 IPHILAMEGR
-989 RGRPPNSERQLL
+989 RGRPPTSDRQL
-1001 GEGTKGTRRRKGRP
+1001 GPDGGKGSRRRKGRP

-1020 PVAPEGPSPSEVKLL
+1020 PLIPEGPSPSEVKLL

-1057 KQALARA
+1057 KQAMARA

-1080 RKQKEQIKIIKQ
+1080 RKQKEQIKILKQ

-1102 RMEKELRAQQILEA
+1102 RMEKELRAQQILE
-1116 KRKKKEEAANA
+1116 
-1127 KILEAEKRIKEKEL
+1127 EKEI

-1161 VWERERRRQHVMLMK
+1161 ERERRRQHVMLMK
-1176 AVEARKK
+1176 AVDARKK
-1183 AEERERLR
+1183 AEERERVR

-1210 LELEIARELKKPN
+1210 LEQELARELKKPN
-1223 EDMCLSDHKLLPEF
+1223 EDMSLSDHKPLPDF

-1267 GLDLNVDVPTLGMLQ
+1267 GLDLNTDVPTLGMLQ

-1357 FSLKTKA
+1357 LSLKTKA
-1364 FQAHTPAQKASILGF
+1364 FQAHTPEQKAAILGF

-1394 DKSLD
+1394 DKNLD

-1417 LRTIYAKR
+1417 LRTIHAKR
-1425 TGKREASMC
+1425 TGKREASAGV
-1434 LEENQSIGTPS
+1434 EETQSVGTPS
-1445 SAAKRKRKLGGDSDE
+1445 SATKRKRKMAADSDDEEDE
-1460 DEEEDDDSDDQAEE
+1460 DEDSDDPPD
-1474 EEDEEEE
+1474 EDEEEE
-1481 EMKKVKKVETYDEDD
+1481 EEEIKKVKKTEAYDEDE

-1510 EKLAKQH
+1510 DKLAKQH
-1517 HQTRRKLFEI
+1517 HQIRRKLYEI
-1527 SHSLRSMMYGQDRY
+1527 AHSLRAMMYGQDRY

-1556 EAMESGEAPEE
+1556 EGMESGEGPDE
-1567 LEEERQRRR
+1567 LEEERQRRKR
-1576 RTAEEIKVKEEP
+1576 VAEEVNVKDEP
-1588 QEIELQKEN
+1588 LEIELQKDKLVEN
-1597 PINSDG
+1597 NTCDMSEDKTD
-1603 QSIRTQ
+1603 S
-1609 GLEQQHEE
+1609 LY
-1617 EKEQGRKNNSPNLFY
+1617 Y
-1632 QQPDCASKLCTLRDV
+1632 QQSGGVVKVCSQRDSNNHPGTDAV
-1647 NKDINKETVRA
+1647 KE
-1658 EGNESPHVRQN
+1658 EDKESLHQN
-1669 GSPVGTSSSLT
+1669 GSPVGHSATATPTSPTHNTSQPSVAEIPSVNTNHT
-1680 TNTSELAE
+1680 TNS
-1688 VATSS
+1688 
-1693 IVTINNTT
+1693 
-1701 NIPPPALSSVS
+1701 PPPSSAAGS
-1712 VPCLPAPRDSP
+1712 VLCTPASRDTFENTAPHTFSPILQLP
-1723 GNTPPTSSPAPSP
+1723 
-1736 LFSFQANDQLLRV
+1736 FQTNDQLLRV

-1762 RNPCDLSSLTTTPP
+1762 RSPCDVSSITASSP
-1776 GAPRMSPQAS
+1776 GASRVSPQAS
-1786 STPGRPKSPPPS
+1786 STPARPKSPS
-1798 PALPLTPSAASASTS
+1798 PALPLTPSAASASAS

-1818 GLLNYPLSAL
+1818 TLLSYPLSAL
-1828 QVKSGGSL
+1828 QMKPGSSL
-1836 LGVSFG
+1836 LGLSFG
-1842 SWPSGMISP
+1842 SWSSGLLSP
-1851 SLPLCSSPSPMLGH
+1851 SLPLSTSPMPAH
-1865 VLEGNTA
+1865 CLENT

-1877 KSESPLPRI
+1877 KSESPVHRV
-1886 EKTSSMP
+1886 EKSSSMP
-1893 TSALEMPKSLDLTT
+1893 SPAQELPKSPDHRT

-1916 AGWWRVSDIEELR
+1916 TGWWRVSDMEELK
-1929 ALVDALHCRGMREKG
+1929 ALLEALHSRGIREKG
-1944 LQRQMQKYMEI
+1944 LQRQIQKYMEI

-1961 KHKDVAMIEL
+1961 KHRDAAMIEL
-1971 HELEESQVSVES
+1971 RDLEESQVSEES

-2009 KVTAASL
+2009 KVSAASL
-2016 QVKGWT
+2016 QVKVHQGWT

-2033 VYYEHKPPTTKSTA
+2033 VYYEHKPLTKPTATS
-2047 GSANGADKDT
+2047 GSDKDS
-2057 KEHPEERGEK
+2057 KDSKEPKDSKDSREHPEERGSEK
-2067 GGVMR
+2067 GGVVR

-2140 VWRKALSEV
+2140 VWRKALIEV

-2177 QMCKKGDNEDLLLL
+2177 QICKKGDNEDLLLL

-2206 KITSIPEGDWY
+2206 KITTIPEGDWY

-2225 SGPSPKSK
+2225 SSPIPKNK
-2233 KPPSKPLASSGGSSK
+2233 KPQSKPVASTGSNK
-2248 KGGEVKK
+2248 KSEAKK
-2255 NGKQAG
+2255 NGKQTG
-2261 NGDMSE
+2261 NGGVTE
-2267 DDSASA
+2267 EEPASA
-2273 SSTPKK
+2273 NTTPKK
-2279 TAKDTSRK
+2279 GAKDNNRK
-2287 RKPEETS
+2287 RKIEES
-2294 LALPASNQES
+2294 SPAPPAANQES
-2304 PVCVKRAKT
+2304 PASVKRAKT

-2337 WPFLTPVNLKSVP
+2337 WPFLSPVNLKSVP

-2379 FIIDVNLVFDNC
+2379 FIIDVNLVFENC

>member
-1 MIRFTYQLTPHMES
+1 MES

-34 AASSSSSSSSS
+34 AASSSSSSSSP
-45 SSPAPHSKSS
+45 SPAPHSKSS

-66 LTTSGLFGAAGE
+66 LSTSGRLFGVAGE
-78 QPFIGSTLSSA
+78 QPFIGSALSSA
-89 FPLVNHPAFGAIY
+89 FPLVNHPAFGALY

-116 LGMSAALAAHPQLG
+116 LGLSAALATHPQLG

-139 EAHGRGA
+139 EAHNRGA

-168 SASPVQ
+168 SISPVQ
-174 NRMPGKNSNAPPKG
+174 IRMPGKNSQTPPKG

-198 CPPTTQSGNFSASP
+198 FPPTTQSGSFSVSP
-212 APVQATTKPTKN
+212 ASVQASTKSTKYSNLSN
-224 SDPTTRRS
+224 SHRS
-232 SPQNNPGDLV
+232 SPHNNPAGLV
-242 AKPTQKS
+242 EKPIQKS
-249 KEKKPRKKPADNSVA
+249 KEKKPRKKPADTSVA

-301 DEEEDKQSEFS
+301 DEEEDKQSELS
-312 DSEKQTKKNTKVVI
+312 DSEKRTKKKTKVSI
-326 PNFGTAKT
+326 PSTGNAK
-334 DTSISGE
+334 
-341 RRDKKVTQA
+341 KKA
-350 QKIPSNPPTLVP
+350 PSNPPTLVP
-362 LPCSVSPPAVSQNSP
+362 LPCSVSPPALSQSSP
-377 LALHSSRSWPEGT
+377 LALHSSRPWTDSPQ
-390 MQHFSVIQS
+390 QHFSVIQS

-413 QSQRESSPSSSPI
+413 QPRRETSPSSSPI
-426 ALTTSPKPLASTAS
+426 ALTTSPKTLSSTAS
-440 PKPPKLLPSTSPQH
+440 PKPPRLLPSSSPQH
-454 LPLSLC
+454 VPLSLC

-472 RSTLPLSTS
+472 HSTLTLSTS
-481 PKPFGLTSP
+481 PKSFGLTSS
-490 VTSSRKSSLKP
+490 VRSSKKSSLKP
-501 PQHRVP
+501 HQHAP
-507 SAAKSNKR
+507 AGAAKSNKR
-515 KLLEASLAQ
+515 KQLEASLAQ

-541 PADQK
+541 PAELK
-546 KQQPGPKK
+546 KQQQGPNK

-562 SSPFP
+562 SSPLP
-567 PAPRPPPQ
+567 PAPLPPPQ
-575 NNQSNLFLTSALLG
+575 NNHSNLFLSSALLG
-589 LPEPHQPNGVIQ
+589 LPEPHHPNGVIQ
-601 STTQDAPLALITKP
+601 STTQDAPLALISKP
-615 RKDSAPQGKSP
+615 RKDTASKGKSP
-626 QCDSDGGSLPVNLST
+626 QCDSDAGSMPVNLST
-641 GASRT
+641 GSSRT
-646 QATTQAGP
+646 QGTTQAGP
-654 LSLHPT
+654 PSQPPT
-660 TSPSATGHGSRKNK
+660 TSPHATGHGSRKNK
-674 IPKGKGQTPGLGQG
+674 SPKGKGQTPGLGQG
-688 QGQGQGQ
+688 LAQ
-695 ADPLSAWKGFSQNHL
+695 ADPLAAWKGFSQNHL

-718 RGGEPGIRIPGVS
+718 RGGEAGIGIPGVS

-745 CNPTAGLPAN
+745 FNPTAGLPAN
-755 KESDDSGDDD
+755 KESDDSDD

-777 EDDSDDSLS
+777 EEDSDDSLS

-792 DSDISGK
+792 DSDVSGK
-799 KVKELKMLPSGSSKK
+799 KVKELKLLPSGSSKK

-824 PELLNTSTSHPATSC
+824 PELLNTSTNHTATSC
-839 SPLNLQVIKSPA
+839 SPLNLQVIKTP
-851 TVTSSSAL
+851 TIVTSSSAL

-880 RKRVMDEKDLMVPLE
+880 RKRVMDEKELMIPLE

-902 RIKSVAGRPQGE
+902 RITTVAGRPQAE
-914 VAYYAPCGKKL
+914 VAYYAPCSKKL

-931 MKYLSRNGIS
+931 MK
-941 GITRDNF
+941 
-948 SFSAK
+948 
-953 IRVGDFYEAREG
+953 
-965 PQGLQWSLLKEEEV
+965 GLPWSLLKEEEV
-979 IPRILAMEGR
+979 IPHILAMEGR
-989 RGRPPNSERQLL
+989 RGRPSSSDRQSA
-1001 GEGTKGTRRRKGRP
+1001 GEGTKGSRRRKGRP

-1020 PVAPEGPSPSEVKLL
+1020 PLVPEGPSPSEVKLL

-1048 QMKLMRKLE
+1048 QMKMMRKLE

-1074 MAAEER
+1074 IAAEER
-1080 RKQKEQIKIIKQ
+1080 RKQKEQIKILKQ

-1102 RMEKELRAQQILEA
+1102 RMEKELRAQQLLEV
-1116 KRKKKEEAANA
+1116 KRRKKEEVTNA

-1161 VWERERRRQHVMLMK
+1161 ERERRRQHVMLMK

-1223 EDMCLSDHKLLPEF
+1223 EDMCLSDHKPLPEF

-1267 GLDLNVDVPTLGMLQ
+1267 GLDLNMDVPTLGMLQ

-1290 SMGQVQDLLVKML
+1290 SMGQVQDLLVKLL

-1315 QKTKT
+1315 QRTKT

-1347 CANTELAPLA
+1347 CANTDLALLA
-1357 FSLKTKA
+1357 LSLKTKA
-1364 FQAHTPAQKASILGF
+1364 FQAHTPVQKSSILGF
-1379 LANELACSKAVISEI
+1379 LANELACSRAVISEI

-1399 QMANMRK
+1399 QMSNMRK
-1406 DKIIMEGKLKK
+1406 DKLIMEGKLKK
-1417 LRTIYAKR
+1417 LRIIHAKR
-1425 TGKREASMC
+1425 TGKREASMGV
-1434 LEENQSIGTPS
+1434 EENQSVGTPS
-1445 SAAKRKRKLGGDSDE
+1445 SAAKRKRRDSDE
-1460 DEEEDDDSDDQAEE
+1460 DEDDDEDSDDPAEE

-1481 EMKKVKKVETYDEDD
+1481 EVKKVKKVEVYDEDD

-1576 RTAEEIKVKEEP
+1576 RVAEEVKVKEEP
-1588 QEIELQKEN
+1588 QEIELEKEKHADV
-1597 PINSDG
+1597 DG
-1603 QSIRTQ
+1603 PSIRTE
-1609 GLEQQHEE
+1609 GLEQQEE
-1617 EKEQGRKNNSPNLFY
+1617 EEMEYEGKNNSPSLFY
-1632 QQPDCASKLCTLRDV
+1632 PEQGCVSKICTIRDV
-1647 NKDINKETVRA
+1647 NNDVGRETVKA
-1658 EGNESPHVRQN
+1658 ENKQSPHVRQN
-1669 GSPVGTSSSLT
+1669 GSPLGTHSATASVTVTSPT
-1680 TNTSELAE
+1680 HNTSEPA
-1688 VATSS
+1688 VASTPSL
-1693 IVTINNTT
+1693 VTTNDAT
-1701 NIPPPALSSVS
+1701 NIPPTASTSLP
-1712 VPCLPAPRDSP
+1712 VPCLPGPSESQGD
-1723 GNTPPTSSPAPSP
+1723 TPLSSSPTPSP
-1736 LFSFQANDQLLRV
+1736 YIPFQANDQLLRV

-1776 GAPRMSPQAS
+1776 AASRVSPQAS
-1786 STPGRPKSPPPS
+1786 STPAGPRSPPPS

-1818 GLLNYPLSAL
+1818 GLLNYPISAL
-1828 QVKSGGSL
+1828 QVKPCGSL

-1842 SWPSGMISP
+1842 SWPSGIISP
-1851 SLPLCSSPSPMLGH
+1851 SLPLCSSPSPMPGH
-1865 VLEGNTA
+1865 SLEGNT

-1877 KSESPLPRI
+1877 KSESPLPGI

-1893 TSALEMPKSLDLTT
+1893 SPALEMPKSLDH
-1907 PRPIPEEML
+1907 PMPQPIPEEML
-1916 AGWWRVSDIEELR
+1916 TGWWRVSDIEQLR
-1929 ALVDALHCRGMREKG
+1929 NLVNALHSRGFREKG
-1944 LQRQMQKYMEI
+1944 LERQMQKYMEI

-1961 KHKDVAMIEL
+1961 KHRDVAMIEL
-1971 HELEESQVSVES
+1971 RDLEESQVSVES

-2009 KVTAASL
+2009 KVTSASL
-2016 QVKGWT
+2016 QAKGWM

-2033 VYYEHKPPTTKSTA
+2033 VYYEHKPLTKST
-2047 GSANGADKDT
+2047 SASTGD

-2067 GGVMR
+2067 GGVTR
-2072 HPDNPLDIAVTRL
+2072 HLDNPLDIAVTRL

-2093 RRYLRS
+2093 RS
-2099 PLGTTIQIR
+2099 
-2108 LDNVGTVTVPA
+2108 
-2119 PAPSTSADREG
+2119 

-2177 QMCKKGDNEDLLLL
+2177 QMCRKGDNEDLLLL

-2225 SGPSPKSK
+2225 SGPSPKNK
-2233 KPPSKPLASSGGSSK
+2233 KPPSKPVASSGGGGK
-2248 KGGEVKK
+2248 KGGEAKK
-2255 NGKQAG
+2255 NGKQTG
-2261 NGDMSE
+2261 NGEVSE
-2267 DDSASA
+2267 EDPASA

-2279 TAKDTSRK
+2279 AAAKDTNRK
-2287 RKPEETS
+2287 RKLEECS
-2294 LALPASNQES
+2294 PALPGANQET

-2350 GYKKVIKKPMDFSTI
+2350 GYRKVIKKPMDFSTI

-2391 EKFNEDNSDI
+2391 EKYNEDNSDI

>member
-1 MIRFTYQLTPHMES
+1 MES
-15 GERLASPAPT
+15 GERLASPVPT

-34 AASSSSSSSSS
+34 AASSSSSTS

-55 LAPSPS
+55 LAPTPS
-61 ALGST
+61 GLAST
-66 LTTSGLFGAAGE
+66 LSNSGRLFGAVGE

-89 FPLVNHPAFGAIY
+89 FPLVNHPAFGALY

-168 SASPVQ
+168 SASPIQ
-174 NRMPGKNSNAPPKG
+174 MRLPSKNSHSPPKG
-188 VNGAVNGSGV
+188 INGAVNGSV
-198 CPPTTQSGNFSASP
+198 VYPPSTQSGSFSSSP
-212 APVQATTKPTKN
+212 APVQI
-224 SDPTTRRS
+224 S
-232 SPQNNPGDLV
+232 
-242 AKPTQKS
+242 AKPTRNSEPPNSHHSSSSKPAGS
-249 KEKKPRKKPADNSVA
+249 TEKTHKTKEKKSRKKPADGSTA
-264 SNSES
+264 SHSES
-269 GTSSDSSSDG
+269 GSSSDISSDG

-286 DLAEDDEDDD
+286 DLPEDDEDDD
-296 DDDED
+296 DDEEDEEDED
-301 DEEEDKQSEFS
+301 KSSELLDSDKRA
-312 DSEKQTKKNTKVVI
+312 KKKSKVLT
-326 PNFGTAKT
+326 PNSAKT
-334 DTSISGE
+334 DRLLSGSSTAE
-341 RRDKKVTQA
+341 AKTPKV
-350 QKIPSNPPTLVP
+350 PSNPPTLVP
-362 LPCSVSPPAVSQNSP
+362 LPRSVSPPAPSQITP
-377 LALHSSRSWPEGT
+377 LALHNSRPRTE
-390 MQHFSVIQS
+390 QHFSVIQS
-399 TGLAANSKPLALLT
+399 TGLAANSKPMALVT
-413 QSQRESSPSSSPI
+413 HRESSPSSSPI
-426 ALTTSPKPLASTAS
+426 ALTTSPKALSRTVS
-440 PKPPKLLPSTSPQH
+440 PKLLPSSSPQH

-472 RSTLPLSTS
+472 MSTS
-481 PKPFGLTSP
+481 PKPFALTSP
-490 VTSSRKSSLKP
+490 VTSSQKRTLKP
-501 PQHRVP
+501 PQHAAGGKP
-507 SAAKSNKR
+507 SKR

-529 LKQTLMSQGQTF
+529 LKQTLGSHGQLF
-541 PADQK
+541 PAEFK
-546 KQQPGPKK
+546 KQTGPK

-562 SSPFP
+562 PLP
-567 PAPRPPPQ
+567 PVPTPQ
-575 NNQSNLFLTSALLG
+575 NNHSNLFLSSALLG

-615 RKDSAPQGKSP
+615 RKDSASRGKSLH
-626 QCDSDGGSLPVNLST
+626 CDSDSGSMPVNLST

-646 QATTQAGP
+646 QSQP
-654 LSLHPT
+654 PT
-660 TSPSATGHGSRKNK
+660 TSLHATGHGSRKNK
-674 IPKGKGQTPGLGQG
+674 SLLGKGHSLGLGQA
-688 QGQGQGQ
+688 Q
-695 ADPLSAWKGFSQNHL
+695 ADAFAAWKGLPQNHL

-718 RGGEPGIRIPGVS
+718 RAGESGIGIPGVS

-739 VGIPGT
+739 MGLPGT
-745 CNPTAGLPAN
+745 FNPTAGLPAN

-765 DDEDDDLEEEED
+765 DDEDDDLEEED
-777 EDDSDDSLS
+777 EEDSDDSLS

-799 KVKELKMLPSGSSKK
+799 KAKELKLPSGLSKK
-814 EMTPRRLTKG
+814 ESLSRRLTKG
-824 PELLNTSTSHPATSC
+824 AELLNTSSNHTATSC
-839 SPLNLQVIKSPA
+839 SPLNLQVIKSPI
-851 TVTSSSAL
+851 VSSSSAL
-859 AYHSSPGSSSYS
+859 AYHSSPGSSYS
-871 LASPLGLGK
+871 LTSPLGLVK
-880 RKRVMDEKDLMVPLE
+880 KKRVIDEKDLMLPLE

-902 RIKSVAGRPQGE
+902 RIKSVAGRPQGD
-914 VAYYAPCGKKL
+914 VAYYGPCGKKL

-931 MKYLSRNGIS
+931 MK
-941 GITRDNF
+941 
-948 SFSAK
+948 
-953 IRVGDFYEAREG
+953 
-965 PQGLQWSLLKEEEV
+965 GLQWSLLKEDEV
-979 IPRILAMEGR
+979 IPHILAMEGR
-989 RGRPPNSERQLL
+989 RGRPPTSDRQL
-1001 GEGTKGTRRRKGRP
+1001 GPDGGKGSRRRKGRP

-1020 PVAPEGPSPSEVKLL
+1020 PLIPEGPSPSEVKLL

-1057 KQALARA
+1057 KQAMARA

-1080 RKQKEQIKIIKQ
+1080 RKQKEQIKILKQ

-1116 KRKKKEEAANA
+1116 KRRKKEEATNA
-1127 KILEAEKRIKEKEL
+1127 KILEAEKRIKEKEI

-1161 VWERERRRQHVMLMK
+1161 ERERRRQHVMLMK
-1176 AVEARKK
+1176 AVDARKK
-1183 AEERERLR
+1183 AEERERVR

-1210 LELEIARELKKPN
+1210 LEQELARELKKPN
-1223 EDMCLSDHKLLPEF
+1223 EDMSLSDHKPLPDF

-1267 GLDLNVDVPTLGMLQ
+1267 GLDLNTDVPTLGMLQ

-1357 FSLKTKA
+1357 LSLKTKA
-1364 FQAHTPAQKASILGF
+1364 FQAHTPEQKAAILGF

-1394 DKSLD
+1394 DKNLD

-1417 LRTIYAKR
+1417 LRTIHAKR
-1425 TGKREASMC
+1425 TGKREASAGV
-1434 LEENQSIGTPS
+1434 EETQSVGTPS
-1445 SAAKRKRKLGGDSDE
+1445 SATKRKRKMAADSDDEEDE
-1460 DEEEDDDSDDQAEE
+1460 DEDSDDPPD
-1474 EEDEEEE
+1474 EDEEEE
-1481 EMKKVKKVETYDEDD
+1481 EEEIKKVKKTEAYDEDE

-1510 EKLAKQH
+1510 DKLAKQH
-1517 HQTRRKLFEI
+1517 HQIRRKLYEI
-1527 SHSLRSMMYGQDRY
+1527 AHSLRAMMYGQDRY

-1556 EAMESGEAPEE
+1556 EGMESGEGPDE
-1567 LEEERQRRR
+1567 LEEERQRRKR
-1576 RTAEEIKVKEEP
+1576 VAEEVNVKDEP
-1588 QEIELQKEN
+1588 LEIELQKDKLVEN
-1597 PINSDG
+1597 NTCDMSEDKTD
-1603 QSIRTQ
+1603 S
-1609 GLEQQHEE
+1609 LY
-1617 EKEQGRKNNSPNLFY
+1617 Y
-1632 QQPDCASKLCTLRDV
+1632 QQSGGVVKVCSQRDSNNHPGTDAV
-1647 NKDINKETVRA
+1647 KE
-1658 EGNESPHVRQN
+1658 EDKESLHQN
-1669 GSPVGTSSSLT
+1669 GSPVGHSATATPTSPTHNTSQPSVAEIPSVNTNHT
-1680 TNTSELAE
+1680 TNS
-1688 VATSS
+1688 
-1693 IVTINNTT
+1693 
-1701 NIPPPALSSVS
+1701 PPPSSAAGS
-1712 VPCLPAPRDSP
+1712 VLCTPASRDTFENTAPHTFSPILQLP
-1723 GNTPPTSSPAPSP
+1723 
-1736 LFSFQANDQLLRV
+1736 FQTNDQLLRV

-1762 RNPCDLSSLTTTPP
+1762 RSPCDVSSITASSP
-1776 GAPRMSPQAS
+1776 GASRVSPQAS
-1786 STPGRPKSPPPS
+1786 STPARPKSPS
-1798 PALPLTPSAASASTS
+1798 PALPLTPSAASASAS

-1818 GLLNYPLSAL
+1818 TLLSYPLSAL
-1828 QVKSGGSL
+1828 QMKPGSSL
-1836 LGVSFG
+1836 LGLSFG
-1842 SWPSGMISP
+1842 SWSSGLLSP
-1851 SLPLCSSPSPMLGH
+1851 SLPLSTSPMPAH
-1865 VLEGNTA
+1865 CLENT

-1877 KSESPLPRI
+1877 KSESPVHRV
-1886 EKTSSMP
+1886 EKSSSMP
-1893 TSALEMPKSLDLTT
+1893 SPAQELPKSPDHRT

-1916 AGWWRVSDIEELR
+1916 TGWWRVSDMEELK
-1929 ALVDALHCRGMREKG
+1929 ALLEALHSRGIREKG
-1944 LQRQMQKYMEI
+1944 LQRQIQKYMEI

-1961 KHKDVAMIEL
+1961 KHRDAAMIEL
-1971 HELEESQVSVES
+1971 RDLEESQVSEES

-2009 KVTAASL
+2009 KVSAASL

-2033 VYYEHKPPTTKSTA
+2033 VYYEHKPLTKPTATS
-2047 GSANGADKDT
+2047 GSDKDS
-2057 KEHPEERGEK
+2057 KDSKEPKDSKDSREHPEERGSEK
-2067 GGVMR
+2067 GGVVR

-2140 VWRKALSEV
+2140 VWRKALIEV

-2177 QMCKKGDNEDLLLL
+2177 QICKKGDNEDLLLL

-2206 KITSIPEGDWY
+2206 KITTIPEGDWY

-2225 SGPSPKSK
+2225 SSPIPKNK
-2233 KPPSKPLASSGGSSK
+2233 KPQSKPVASTGSNK
-2248 KGGEVKK
+2248 KSEAKK
-2255 NGKQAG
+2255 NGKQTG
-2261 NGDMSE
+2261 NGGVTE
-2267 DDSASA
+2267 EEPASA
-2273 SSTPKK
+2273 NTTPKK
-2279 TAKDTSRK
+2279 GAKDNNRK
-2287 RKPEETS
+2287 RKIEES
-2294 LALPASNQES
+2294 SPAPPAANQES
-2304 PVCVKRAKT
+2304 PASVKRAKT

-2337 WPFLTPVNLKSVP
+2337 WPFLSPVNLKSVP

-2379 FIIDVNLVFDNC
+2379 FIIDVNLVFENC

>member
-1 MIRFTYQLTPHMES
+1 SIVGR
-15 GERLASPAPT
+15 
-25 LSAARTSSP
+25 
-34 AASSSSSSSSS
+34 
-45 SSPAPHSKSS
+45 
-55 LAPSPS
+55 
-61 ALGST
+61 
-66 LTTSGLFGAAGE
+66 LFGAAGE

-89 FPLVNHPAFGAIY
+89 FPLVNHPAFGALY

-174 NRMPGKNSNAPPKG
+174 IRMPSKNSHTPPKE
-188 VNGAVNGSGV
+188 A
-198 CPPTTQSGNFSASP
+198 A
-212 APVQATTKPTKN
+212 
-224 SDPTTRRS
+224 
-232 SPQNNPGDLV
+232 L
-242 AKPTQKS
+242 
-249 KEKKPRKKPADNSVA
+249 A

-286 DLAEDDEDDD
+286 DLPEDDEDDD

-312 DSEKQTKKNTKVVI
+312 DSEKRTKKKVLI
-326 PNFGTAKT
+326 STTGTAKT
-334 DTSISGE
+334 EAENKKDTQ
-341 RRDKKVTQA
+341 KVS
-350 QKIPSNPPTLVP
+350 SNPPTLVP
-362 LPCSVSPPAVSQNSP
+362 LPCSVSPPALSQTSP
-377 LALHSSRSWPEGT
+377 LALHSSRSRAEGQQ
-390 MQHFSVIQS
+390 QHFSVIQS
-399 TGLAANSKPLALLT
+399 TGLAANSKPLALL
-413 QSQRESSPSSSPI
+413 SQPRRESSPSSSPI
-426 ALTTSPKPLASTAS
+426 ALTTSPKALSST
-440 PKPPKLLPSTSPQH
+440 
-454 LPLSLC
+454 
-460 SSPKPLS
+460 
-467 VPSPP
+467 
-472 RSTLPLSTS
+472 
-481 PKPFGLTSP
+481 
-490 VTSSRKSSLKP
+490 
-501 PQHRVP
+501 
-507 SAAKSNKR
+507 
-515 KLLEASLAQ
+515 
-524 INEFR
+524 
-529 LKQTLMSQGQTF
+529 TLMSQGQTF
-541 PADQK
+541 PAELK
-546 KQQPGPKK
+546 KQQQGPNK

-562 SSPFP
+562 SSPLP
-567 PAPRPPPQ
+567 PVPPPPPQ
-575 NNQSNLFLTSALLG
+575 NNHSNLFLSSALLG
-589 LPEPHQPNGVIQ
+589 LPEPHHPNGVIQ

-615 RKDSAPQGKSP
+615 RKDSASQGKSP
-626 QCDSDGGSLPVNLST
+626 QRDSDLGSMPVNLST

-646 QATTQAGP
+646 PAAA
-654 LSLHPT
+654 H
-660 TSPSATGHGSRKNK
+660 
-674 IPKGKGQTPGLGQG
+674 G

-695 ADPLSAWKGFSQNHL
+695 ADPLAAWKGFSQNHL

-718 RGGEPGIRIPGVS
+718 RGGESGIGIPGVS
-731 IPGVGIPG
+731 IPGVGVPG

-765 DDEDDDLEEEED
+765 DDEDDDLEEEEEED
-777 EDDSDDSLS
+777 EEDSDESLS
-786 ESDSNS
+786 
-792 DSDISGK
+792 G
-799 KVKELKMLPSGSSKK
+799 LY
-814 EMTPRRLTKG
+814 
-824 PELLNTSTSHPATSC
+824 LLR
-839 SPLNLQVIKSPA
+839 
-851 TVTSSSAL
+851 
-859 AYHSSPGSSSYS
+859 
-871 LASPLGLGK
+871 LGK
-880 RKRVMDEKDLMVPLE
+880 RKRVMDEKELMIPLE

-931 MKYLSRNGIS
+931 MK
-941 GITRDNF
+941 
-948 SFSAK
+948 
-953 IRVGDFYEAREG
+953 
-965 PQGLQWSLLKEEEV
+965 GLQWSLLKEEEV

-989 RGRPPNSERQLL
+989 RGRPPNSDRQLA
-1001 GEGTKGTRRRKGRP
+1001 GDTAKGNRRRKGRP

-1020 PVAPEGPSPSEVKLL
+1020 PLVPEGPSPSEVKLL

-1080 RKQKEQIKIIKQ
+1080 RKQKEQIKILKQ

-1102 RMEKELRAQQILEA
+1102 RMEKELRAQQILEVQ
-1116 KRKKKEEAANA
+1116 NL
-1127 KILEAEKRIKEKEL
+1127 I
-1141 RRQQAE
+1141 QQ
-1147 ILKHQELER
+1147 
-1156 HRLDM
+1156 
-1161 VWERERRRQHVMLMK
+1161 ERRRQHVMLMK

-1223 EDMCLSDHKLLPEF
+1223 EDMCLSDHKALPEF

-1290 SMGQVQDLLVKML
+1290 SMGQVQDLVVKLL

-1347 CANTELAPLA
+1347 CVNTELAPLA
-1357 FSLKTKA
+1357 LSLKTKA
-1364 FQAHTPAQKASILGF
+1364 FQAHSPAQKASILGF

-1406 DKIIMEGKLKK
+1406 DKIITEGKLKK

-1425 TGKREASMC
+1425 TGKREASVGV
-1434 LEENQSIGTPS
+1434 EENQSIGTPS
-1445 SAAKRKRKLGGDSDE
+1445 SAVKRKRKMGADSD
-1460 DEEEDDDSDDQAEE
+1460 DDDDDDDDSDDQADEDD
-1474 EEDEEEE
+1474 DEEEE
-1481 EMKKVKKVETYDEDD
+1481 EIKKVKKVETYDEDD
-1496 VDQATSIEELEKQI
+1496 VDHATSIEELEKQI

-1517 HQTRRKLFEI
+1517 HQTRKKLFEI

-1556 EAMESGEAPEE
+1556 EAMESGE
-1567 LEEERQRRR
+1567 
-1576 RTAEEIKVKEEP
+1576 EEP
-1588 QEIELQKEN
+1588 QEIELQKEKPAN
-1597 PINSDG
+1597 MEG
-1603 QSIRTQ
+1603 QIIRTQ
-1609 GLEQQHEE
+1609 GLVQQKVE
-1617 EKEQGRKNNSPNLFY
+1617 EKEHEGKKSSPTHFY
-1632 QQPDCASKLCTLRDV
+1632 QQAGCVSKLCALREV
-1647 NKDINKETVRA
+1647 SKESVKA
-1658 EGNESPHVRQN
+1658 EDKESPHMRQR
-1669 GSPVGTSSSLT
+1669 GSPLGAPIAT
-1680 TNTSELAE
+1680 TT
-1688 VATSS
+1688 
-1693 IVTINNTT
+1693 VT
-1701 NIPPPALSSVS
+1701 
-1712 VPCLPAPRDSP
+1712 SP
-1723 GNTPPTSSPAPSP
+1723 GNTPPTSSPH
-1736 LFSFQANDQLLRV
+1736 FSFQTNDQLLRV

-1762 RNPCDLSSLTTTPP
+1762 RNPCDLASLTTTPP
-1776 GAPRMSPQAS
+1776 GAQRVSPQAS
-1786 STPGRPKSPPPS
+1786 STPGRARSPPPS
-1798 PALPLTPSAASASTS
+1798 PALPLTPSAASASAS

-1842 SWPSGMISP
+1842 SWPSGVISP
-1851 SLPLCSSPSPMLGH
+1851 SLPLCSSPSPVPGH
-1865 VLEGNTA
+1865 SLEGNTA

-1886 EKTSSMP
+1886 EKMSAIPSP
-1893 TSALEMPKSLDLTT
+1893 ALEMPKSLDHPI

-1916 AGWWRVSDIEELR
+1916 TGWWRVSDIEELR
-1929 ALVDALHCRGMREKG
+1929 ALVSALHSRGIREKG

-1961 KHKDVAMIEL
+1961 KHRDVAMIEL

-2033 VYYEHKPPTTKSTA
+2033 VYYEHKPPTKTTPASS
-2047 GSANGADKDT
+2047 GDKDSR
-2057 KEHPEERGEK
+2057 EHPEERGDK

-2217 CPACISKA
+2217 CPACISKVSESLICA
-2225 SGPSPKSK
+2225 VICPHGGGGK
-2233 KPPSKPLASSGGSSK
+2233 K
-2248 KGGEVKK
+2248 GEVKK

-2261 NGDMSE
+2261 NGEVSE

-2279 TAKDTSRK
+2279 GAKDANRK
-2287 RKPEETS
+2287 RKTEEGS
-2294 LALPASNQES
+2294 PAPVAASQES

-2414 RWTELLK
+2414 RWTE
-2421 QTN
+2421 NGVS

>member
-1 MIRFTYQLTPHMES
+1 MFRKQQWTPQL
-15 GERLASPAPT
+15 
-25 LSAARTSSP
+25 
-34 AASSSSSSSSS
+34 
-45 SSPAPHSKSS
+45 
-55 LAPSPS
+55 
-61 ALGST
+61 
-66 LTTSGLFGAAGE
+66 

-89 FPLVNHPAFGAIY
+89 FPLVNHPAFGALY

-116 LGMSAALAAHPQLG
+116 IGMSAALAAHPQLG

-154 GFPPFFTPHIQPNH
+154 GFPPFFAPHIPPNH
-168 SASPVQ
+168 NASPVQ
-174 NRMPGKNSNAPPKG
+174 IRTSGKNSHDPPKG
-188 VNGAVNGSGV
+188 TALLKDAFSDHFPDSNNLVL
-198 CPPTTQSGNFSASP
+198 PPHPKSTLPYDEIFPKQAS
-212 APVQATTKPTKN
+212 T
-224 SDPTTRRS
+224 S
-232 SPQNNPGDLV
+232 L
-242 AKPTQKS
+242 
-249 KEKKPRKKPADNSVA
+249 A

-301 DEEEDKQSEFS
+301 DEEEDKQRDLS
-312 DSEKQTKKNTKVVI
+312 DPEKRTKKKAKVCEQLCTGKSDR
-326 PNFGTAKT
+326 PLLKELQDRK
-334 DTSISGE
+334 DT
-341 RRDKKVTQA
+341 RVRKVA
-350 QKIPSNPPTLVP
+350 SNPPTLVP
-362 LPCSVSPPAVSQNSP
+362 LPCSVSPPALSQTS
-377 LALHSSRSWPEGT
+377 ALGLQSSRSRTEGPQ
-390 MQHFSVIQS
+390 QHFSVIQS
-399 TGLAANSKPLALLT
+399 TGLAANPKPLALLT
-413 QSQRESSPSSSPI
+413 QPRRESSPSSSPI
-426 ALTTSPKPLASTAS
+426 ALTTSPRAFFSTAS
-440 PKPPKLLPSTSPQH
+440 PKPPKLLPSSSPQH

-460 SSPKPLS
+460 SSPK
-467 VPSPP
+467 
-472 RSTLPLSTS
+472 
-481 PKPFGLTSP
+481 
-490 VTSSRKSSLKP
+490 
-501 PQHRVP
+501 
-507 SAAKSNKR
+507 
-515 KLLEASLAQ
+515 
-524 INEFR
+524 
-529 LKQTLMSQGQTF
+529 
-541 PADQK
+541 
-546 KQQPGPKK
+546 
-554 SPKRTSLS
+554 TSLS
-562 SSPFP
+562 SP
-567 PAPRPPPQ
+567 PLPLVPPPPPQ
-575 NNQSNLFLTSALLG
+575 NNHSNLFLSSALLG
-589 LPEPHQPNGVIQ
+589 LPEPHHPNGVIQ

-615 RKDSAPQGKSP
+615 RKDSASRGRSP
-626 QCDSDGGSLPVNLST
+626 QPNPDAGSMPVNLST
-641 GASRT
+641 GASKT
-646 QATTQAGP
+646 QASAHAGP
-654 LSLHPT
+654 PSQPPT
-660 TSPSATGHGSRKNK
+660 TSPHAAGHGSRKTK
-674 IPKGKGQTPGLGQG
+674 TPK
-688 QGQGQGQ
+688 
-695 ADPLSAWKGFSQNHL
+695 S
-710 VQSLVDLF
+710 
-718 RGGEPGIRIPGVS
+718 
-731 IPGVGIPG
+731 
-739 VGIPGT
+739 
-745 CNPTAGLPAN
+745 
-755 KESDDSGDDD
+755 KESDDSGDDDDD
-765 DDEDDDLEEEED
+765 DDEDDDLEEED
-777 EDDSDDSLS
+777 EEDSDDSLS

-799 KVKELKMLPSGSSKK
+799 KVKESKLLPSGSSKK
-814 EMTPRRLTKG
+814 EMTSHRLTKG
-824 PELLNTSTSHPATSC
+824 PELLNTSTNHTATSC
-839 SPLNLQVIKSPA
+839 SPLNLQVIKSPTIA
-851 TVTSSSAL
+851 TSSSAL
-859 AYHSSPGSSSYS
+859 AYHSSASSSSYS

-880 RKRVMDEKDLMVPLE
+880 RKRVMDEKELMAPLE

-965 PQGLQWSLLKEEEV
+965 PQGLQWTLLKEEEV
-979 IPRILAMEGR
+979 VPRILAMEGR
-989 RGRPPNSERQLL
+989 RGRPPNSERHLA
-1001 GEGTKGTRRRKGRP
+1001 GDGAKMNRRRKGRP

-1020 PVAPEGPSPSEVKLL
+1020 PHAPEGPSPSEVKLL

-1064 AKEARKQQAI
+1064 AKEARRQQAI

-1080 RKQKEQIKIIKQ
+1080 RKQKEQIKILKQ

-1147 ILKHQELER
+1147 ILKHQ
-1156 HRLDM
+1156 
-1161 VWERERRRQHVMLMK
+1161 ERERRRQHVMLMK

-1223 EDMCLSDHKLLPEF
+1223 EDMCLSDHKPLPEF

-1267 GLDLNVDVPTLGMLQ
+1267 GLDLNADVPTLGMLQ

-1290 SMGQVQDLLVKML
+1290 SMGQVQDLLVKLL

-1315 QKTKT
+1315 HKTKT

-1332 RDNVSEVLQMYMGAH
+1332 RDNVSEVLQMYMSSH
-1347 CANTELAPLA
+1347 CANTDLAPLA
-1357 FSLKTKA
+1357 LSLKTKA

-1394 DKSLD
+1394 DKNLD

-1425 TGKREASMC
+1425 TGKREASMGA
-1434 LEENQSIGTPS
+1434 EENQSIGTPS
-1445 SAAKRKRKLGGDSDE
+1445 SAAKRKRKLGADSD
-1460 DEEEDDDSDDQAEE
+1460 DDDDDDDDSDDPADEDD
-1474 EEDEEEE
+1474 DEEEE
-1481 EMKKVKKVETYDEDD
+1481 EIKKVKKVET
-1496 VDQATSIEELEKQI
+1496 VEEVKTFCSVGAFYNQYGCFLSFQ
-1510 EKLAKQH
+1510 QH
-1517 HQTRRKLFEI
+1517 HQTRKKLFEI

-1556 EAMESGEAPEE
+1556 EAMESGEGGVVEMFSRVKTQKIA
-1567 LEEERQRRR
+1567 
-1576 RTAEEIKVKEEP
+1576 AEEFKVKEEP
-1588 QEIELQKEN
+1588 QEIGLHKEK
-1597 PINSDG
+1597 SASLDG
-1603 QSIRTQ
+1603 QNIRTQ
-1609 GLEQQHEE
+1609 SLEQQKEDK
-1617 EKEQGRKNNSPNLFY
+1617 KEQGGKKNSQSVFY
-1632 QQPDCASKLCTLRDV
+1632 QQSSCVSKLCMRRDV
-1647 NKDINKETVRA
+1647 GKNFKTEDK
-1658 EGNESPHVRQN
+1658 ESP
-1669 GSPVGTSSSLT
+1669 SSTPSMVI
-1680 TNTSELAE
+1680 TNH
-1688 VATSS
+1688 
-1693 IVTINNTT
+1693 TT
-1701 NIPPPALSSVS
+1701 NIPPPASTSLSF
-1712 VPCLPAPRDSP
+1712 PCLTAPRESP

-1736 LFSFQANDQLLRV
+1736 HLSFQASDQLLRV

-1762 RNPCDLSSLTTTPP
+1762 RNPCDLSSITSTPP
-1776 GAPRMSPQAS
+1776 GVPRGSPQAS
-1786 STPGRPKSPPPS
+1786 STPGRPRSPPPS
-1798 PALPLTPSAASASTS
+1798 PALPLTPSAASASANQS
-1813 PHHPA
+1813 SIHSSS
-1818 GLLNYPLSAL
+1818 LSL
-1828 QVKSGGSL
+1828 QLKSGASL

-1842 SWPSGMISP
+1842 SWPSGVISP
-1851 SLPLCSSPSPMLGH
+1851 SLPLCSSPSPMPGH
-1865 VLEGNTA
+1865 SLEGNTA

-1886 EKTSSMP
+1886 EKSSSMP
-1893 TSALEMPKSLDLTT
+1893 SPALEMPKSIDYSV
-1907 PRPIPEEML
+1907 PRPIPEDL
-1916 AGWWRVSDIEELR
+1916 LTGWWRVSHIEQLR
-1929 ALVDALHCRGMREKG
+1929 SLVDSLHSRGIREKV
-1944 LQRQMQKYMEI
+1944 LHRQIQKYLEI

-1998 AVLQQVEELER
+1998 AMLQQVEELER

-2022 YPDPQSEREDL
+2022 YVDPQSEREDL
-2033 VYYEHKPPTTKSTA
+2033 VYYEHKPPTKSA
-2047 GSANGADKDT
+2047 PASASAADKDSRDS
-2057 KEHPEERGEK
+2057 KEHLEERGEK

-2140 VWRKALSEV
+2140 VWRKALTEV

-2177 QMCKKGDNEDLLLL
+2177 QICKKGDNEDLLLL

-2217 CPACISKA
+2217 CPACISSVTKT
-2225 SGPSPKSK
+2225 
-2233 KPPSKPLASSGGSSK
+2233 
-2248 KGGEVKK
+2248 KK
-2255 NGKQAG
+2255 NGKQTG
-2261 NGDMSE
+2261 NGEASE
-2267 DDSASA
+2267 EDSASA
-2273 SSTPKK
+2273 TSTPKK
-2279 TAKDTSRK
+2279 GVKDTSRK
-2287 RKPEETS
+2287 RKTEDSSP
-2294 LALPASNQES
+2294 ALTPANQES

-2320 LGLCRVLLA
+2320 LGLCRLLLA

-2421 QTN
+2421 QT

>member
-1 MIRFTYQLTPHMES
+1 TC
-15 GERLASPAPT
+15 
-25 LSAARTSSP
+25 
-34 AASSSSSSSSS
+34 
-45 SSPAPHSKSS
+45 HSICR
-55 LAPSPS
+55 
-61 ALGST
+61 
-66 LTTSGLFGAAGE
+66 LFGAAGE

-89 FPLVNHPAFGAIY
+89 FPLVNHPAFGALY
-102 TAGAGRPEFGGLGS
+102 STGAGRPEFGGLGS

-130 ALSEWWRAA
+130 ALSAEWWRAA

-154 GFPPFFTPHIQPNH
+154 SFPPFFTPHIQPNH

-174 NRMPGKNSNAPPKG
+174 IRMPGKNSHVPPKG
-188 VNGAVNGSGV
+188 TALPDT
-198 CPPTTQSGNFSASP
+198 C
-212 APVQATTKPTKN
+212 
-224 SDPTTRRS
+224 
-232 SPQNNPGDLV
+232 
-242 AKPTQKS
+242 
-249 KEKKPRKKPADNSVA
+249 VA

-301 DEEEDKQSEFS
+301 DEEEDKQSELS
-312 DSEKQTKKNTKVVI
+312 DSEK
-326 PNFGTAKT
+326 PL
-334 DTSISGE
+334 SGE
-341 RRDKKVTQA
+341 LHDKKDTQA
-350 QKIPSNPPTLVP
+350 HKVSSKPPNLVP
-362 LPCSVSPPAVSQNSP
+362 LPCSASPPALSQTAL
-377 LALHSSRSWPEGT
+377 LALHSSRSWTEGPQ
-390 MQHFSVIQS
+390 QHFSVIQS
-399 TGLAANSKPLALLT
+399 TGLAANSKPLALL
-413 QSQRESSPSSSPI
+413 SQPRRESSPSSSPI
-426 ALTTSPKPLASTAS
+426 ALTTSPKALSST
-440 PKPPKLLPSTSPQH
+440 
-454 LPLSLC
+454 
-460 SSPKPLS
+460 
-467 VPSPP
+467 
-472 RSTLPLSTS
+472 
-481 PKPFGLTSP
+481 
-490 VTSSRKSSLKP
+490 SSLKP
-501 PQHRVP
+501 PR
-507 SAAKSNKR
+507 R
-515 KLLEASLAQ
+515 
-524 INEFR
+524 
-529 LKQTLMSQGQTF
+529 QTF
-541 PADQK
+541 PAELK
-546 KQQPGPKK
+546 KQQQGPNK

-562 SSPFP
+562 SSPLP
-567 PAPRPPPQ
+567 PAPPPPPQ
-575 NNQSNLFLTSALLG
+575 NNHSNLFLSSALLG
-589 LPEPHQPNGVIQ
+589 LPEPHHPNGVIQ
-601 STTQDAPLALITKP
+601 SITQDAPLALITKP
-615 RKDSAPQGKSP
+615 RKDSASHGKSP
-626 QCDSDGGSLPVNLST
+626 QCDSDAGSMPVNLST

-646 QATTQAGP
+646 QTTAQSGP
-654 LSLHPT
+654 PSQPST
-660 TSPSATGHGSRKNK
+660 TSPHAAGHGSRKNK
-674 IPKGKGQTPGLGQG
+674 TTK
-688 QGQGQGQ
+688 
-695 ADPLSAWKGFSQNHL
+695 
-710 VQSLVDLF
+710 
-718 RGGEPGIRIPGVS
+718 
-731 IPGVGIPG
+731 

-765 DDEDDDLEEEED
+765 DDDEDDDLEEEEEED
-777 EDDSDDSLS
+777 EEDSDDSLS
-786 ESDSNS
+786 GLYLLFFQDS
-792 DSDISGK
+792 GALA
-799 KVKELKMLPSGSSKK
+799 V
-814 EMTPRRLTKG
+814 
-824 PELLNTSTSHPATSC
+824 ATVCVWVPVGSC
-839 SPLNLQVIKSPA
+839 SVKLMVELCLS
-851 TVTSSSAL
+851 T
-859 AYHSSPGSSSYS
+859 
-871 LASPLGLGK
+871 GLGK
-880 RKRVMDEKDLMVPLE
+880 RKRVMDEKELMIPLE

-902 RIKSVAGRPQGE
+902 RIKSVAGRSQGE
-914 VAYYAPCGKKL
+914 VAYYGPCGKKL

-965 PQGLQWSLLKEEEV
+965 PQGLQWSLLNEDEV
-979 IPRILAMEGR
+979 IPHILAMEGR
-989 RGRPPNSERQLL
+989 RGRPPSSDRQLV
-1001 GEGTKGTRRRKGRP
+1001 GEGGKGSRRRKGRP

-1020 PVAPEGPSPSEVKLL
+1020 PLVPEGPSPSEVKLL

-1080 RKQKEQIKIIKQ
+1080 RKQKEQIKILKQ

-1102 RMEKELRAQQILEA
+1102 RMEKELRAQQILEVQ
-1116 KRKKKEEAANA
+1116 NL
-1127 KILEAEKRIKEKEL
+1127 I
-1141 RRQQAE
+1141 QQ
-1147 ILKHQELER
+1147 
-1156 HRLDM
+1156 
-1161 VWERERRRQHVMLMK
+1161 ERRRQHIMLMK

-1223 EDMCLSDHKLLPEF
+1223 EDMCLSDHKPLPEF

-1290 SMGQVQDLLVKML
+1290 SMGQVQDLLVKLL

-1357 FSLKTKA
+1357 LSLKTKA
-1364 FQAHTPAQKASILGF
+1364 FQAHKPTQKASILGF

-1394 DKSLD
+1394 DKNLD

-1417 LRTIYAKR
+1417 LRTIHAKR
-1425 TGKREASMC
+1425 TGRREASMGV
-1434 LEENQSIGTPS
+1434 EENQSIGTPS
-1445 SAAKRKRKLGGDSDE
+1445 SAAKRKRKLGGDSD
-1460 DEEEDDDSDDQAEE
+1460 DDDDDDDDSDDQAEE

-1481 EMKKVKKVETYDEDD
+1481 EMKKDE
-1496 VDQATSIEELEKQI
+1496 VDQATSLEELEKQI

-1556 EAMESGEAPEE
+1556 EAMESGEGTPEE

-1576 RTAEEIKVKEEP
+1576 RAAEEVQVKEEP

-1597 PINSDG
+1597 ATNLDG
-1603 QSIRTQ
+1603 QSIRAQ
-1609 GLEQQHEE
+1609 GLEQENEE
-1617 EKEQGRKNNSPNLFY
+1617 EKERKKNATALFY
-1632 QQPDCASKLCTLRDV
+1632 QQPGCDSKLRTFRDDS
-1647 NKDINKETVRA
+1647 KDVGKDTVMA
-1658 EGNESPHVRQN
+1658 EDKESPHVRQN
-1669 GSPVGTSSSLT
+1669 GTSTSL
-1680 TNTSELAE
+1680 
-1688 VATSS
+1688 
-1693 IVTINNTT
+1693 
-1701 NIPPPALSSVS
+1701 S
-1712 VPCLPAPRDSP
+1712 VPCLPVPHESP
-1723 GNTPPTSSPAPSP
+1723 GNTPPTSSPY
-1736 LFSFQANDQLLRV
+1736 LSFQANDQLLRV

-1762 RNPCDLSSLTTTPP
+1762 RNPCDVTSITTTPP
-1776 GAPRMSPQAS
+1776 AAPRVSPQAT
-1786 STPGRPKSPPPS
+1786 STPARPRSPPQS
-1798 PALPLTPSAASASTS
+1798 PALPLTPSAASASAS

-1818 GLLNYPLSAL
+1818 GLLNYPLS
-1828 QVKSGGSL
+1828 VKAGASL

-1842 SWPSGMISP
+1842 SWPCGMISP
-1851 SLPLCSSPSPMLGH
+1851 SLPLCSSPSPSPMLGH
-1865 VLEGNTA
+1865 SLEGNTT

-1886 EKTSSMP
+1886 EKTSSIPSP
-1893 TSALEMPKSLDLTT
+1893 TLEMPKSLDHTI
-1907 PRPIPEEML
+1907 PRPIPDEML
-1916 AGWWRVSDIEELR
+1916 TGWWRVSDIEELR
-1929 ALVDALHCRGMREKG
+1929 ALGGALHSRGMREKG
-1944 LQRQMQKYMEI
+1944 LQRQMQKYTEI

-2022 YPDPQSEREDL
+2022 FPDPQSEREDL
-2033 VYYEHKPPTTKSTA
+2033 VYYEHKPLTKLTPA
-2047 GSANGADKDT
+2047 SANVGDKDP

-2072 HPDNPLDIAVTRL
+2072 HLDNPLDIAVTRL

-2093 RRYLRS
+2093 RS
-2099 PLGTTIQIR
+2099 
-2108 LDNVGTVTVPA
+2108 
-2119 PAPSTSADREG
+2119 

-2140 VWRKALSEV
+2140 VWRKALTEV

-2177 QMCKKGDNEDLLLL
+2177 QICRKGDNEDLLLL

-2206 KITSIPEGDWY
+2206 KITCIPEGDWY
-2217 CPACISKA
+2217 CPACITKA
-2225 SGPSPKSK
+2225 SGPSPKIR
-2233 KPPSKPLASSGGSSK
+2233 KPPSKPVACSAGGGK
-2248 KGGEVKK
+2248 KGGEGKK
-2255 NGKQAG
+2255 NVKQAG
-2261 NGDMSE
+2261 NGEVSE
-2267 DDSASA
+2267 EDPASA

-2279 TAKDTSRK
+2279 AAKDTNRK
-2287 RKPEETS
+2287 RKTEESTP
-2294 LALPASNQES
+2294 ALPAANQES

-2329 ELERHQDA
+2329 ELERHPDA

-2350 GYKKVIKKPMDFSTI
+2350 GYRKVIKKPMDFSTI

-2391 EKFNEDNSDI
+2391 EKYNEDNSDI

-2414 RWTELLK
+2414 RWTE
-2421 QTN
+2421 NGVS

>member
-1 MIRFTYQLTPHMES
+1 MES
-15 GERLASPAPT
+15 GERLASPVPT

-34 AASSSSSSSSS
+34 AASSSSSSS

-61 ALGST
+61 GLAST
-66 LTTSGLFGAAGE
+66 LSNSGRLFGAAGE

-89 FPLVNHPAFGAIY
+89 FPLVNHPAFGALY
-102 TAGAGRPEFGGLGS
+102 TAGAARPEFGGLGS
-116 LGMSAALAAHPQLG
+116 LGMSALAAHPQLG

-174 NRMPGKNSNAPPKG
+174 MRLPSKNSHSPPKG
-188 VNGAVNGSGV
+188 MNGAVNGSVV
-198 CPPTTQSGNFSASP
+198 CPPSTQSGSFSPSP
-212 APVQATTKPTKN
+212 APVQTSAKPTKH
-224 SDPTTRRS
+224 SDPSNSHRS
-232 SPQNNPGDLV
+232 SPST
-242 AKPTQKS
+242 KPAGPAEKTHKT
-249 KEKKPRKKPADNSVA
+249 KEKKSRKKPADGSTA
-264 SNSES
+264 SHSES
-269 GTSSDSSSDG
+269 GSSSDISSDG

-286 DLAEDDEDDD
+286 DLPEDDEDDD
-296 DDDED
+296 DEED
-301 DEEEDKQSEFS
+301 DEEDEDKSSELLDSDKRAKKKSKVLTQNSAKIDKPFS
-312 DSEKQTKKNTKVVI
+312 AVSTAEAQ
-326 PNFGTAKT
+326 AKT
-334 DTSISGE
+334 P
-341 RRDKKVTQA
+341 KV
-350 QKIPSNPPTLVP
+350 PSTPPTLVP
-362 LPCSVSPPAVSQNSP
+362 LPRSVSPPAPSQTSP
-377 LALHSSRSWPEGT
+377 LALHNSRPRTE
-390 MQHFSVIQS
+390 QHFSVIQS
-399 TGLAANSKPLALLT
+399 TGLAANSKPMALVT
-413 QSQRESSPSSSPI
+413 NREPSPSSSPI
-426 ALTTSPKPLASTAS
+426 ALTTSPKALSRTVS
-440 PKPPKLLPSTSPQH
+440 PKLVPSSSPQS

-472 RSTLPLSTS
+472 RSTLPMSTS
-481 PKPFGLTSP
+481 PKPFALTSP
-490 VTSSRKSSLKP
+490 VTSSQKRTLKP
-501 PQHRVP
+501 PQHAAGGKP
-507 SAAKSNKR
+507 SKR

-529 LKQTLMSQGQTF
+529 LKQTLGSQGQLF
-541 PADQK
+541 PAELK
-546 KQQPGPKK
+546 KQTGPK

-562 SSPFP
+562 PLP
-567 PAPRPPPQ
+567 PVPAPQ
-575 NNQSNLFLTSALLG
+575 NNHSNLFLSSALLG
-589 LPEPHQPNGVIQ
+589 LPEPHHPNGVIQ

-626 QCDSDGGSLPVNLST
+626 QCDSDSGSMPVNLST

-646 QATTQAGP
+646 QSQP
-654 LSLHPT
+654 PT
-660 TSPSATGHGSRKNK
+660 TSPHATGHGSRKNK
-674 IPKGKGQTPGLGQG
+674 SLLGKGHSLGLGQA
-688 QGQGQGQ
+688 Q
-695 ADPLSAWKGFSQNHL
+695 ADALAAWKGLPQNHL

-718 RGGEPGIRIPGVS
+718 RGGESGIGIPGVS

-739 VGIPGT
+739 VGLPGT

-765 DDEDDDLEEEED
+765 DDEDDDLEEED
-777 EDDSDDSLS
+777 EEDSDDSLS

-799 KVKELKMLPSGSSKK
+799 KAKELKLPSGSKK
-814 EMTPRRLTKG
+814 ESSSRRLTKG
-824 PELLNTSTSHPATSC
+824 AELLNTSSNHTATSC
-839 SPLNLQVIKSPA
+839 SPLNLQVIKSPI
-851 TVTSSSAL
+851 VSSSSAL
-859 AYHSSPGSSSYS
+859 AYHSSPGSSYS
-871 LASPLGLGK
+871 LASPLGLVK
-880 RKRVMDEKDLMVPLE
+880 KKRVMDEKDLMLPVE

-902 RIKSVAGRPQGE
+902 RIKSVAGRPQGD
-914 VAYYAPCGKKL
+914 VAYYGPCGKKL

-941 GITRDNF
+941 GLTRDNF

-965 PQGLQWSLLKEEEV
+965 PQGLQWSLLKEDEV

-989 RGRPPNSERQLL
+989 RGRPPNSERQL
-1001 GEGTKGTRRRKGRP
+1001 GPDGAKGPRRRKGRP

-1020 PVAPEGPSPSEVKLL
+1020 PLVPEGPSPSEVKLL

-1080 RKQKEQIKIIKQ
+1080 RKQKEQIKILKQ

-1116 KRKKKEEAANA
+1116 KRRKKEEAANA
-1127 KILEAEKRIKEKEL
+1127 KILEAEKRIKEKEM

-1161 VWERERRRQHVMLMK
+1161 ERERRRQHVMLMK

-1183 AEERERLR
+1183 AEERERVR

-1210 LELEIARELKKPN
+1210 LEQELARELKKPN
-1223 EDMCLSDHKLLPEF
+1223 EDMCLSDHKPLPEF

-1267 GLDLNVDVPTLGMLQ
+1267 GLDLNTDVPTLGMLQ

-1347 CANTELAPLA
+1347 CANTDLAPLA
-1357 FSLKTKA
+1357 LSLKTKA
-1364 FQAHTPAQKASILGF
+1364 FQAHTPEQKASILGF

-1425 TGKREASMC
+1425 TGKREASVGV
-1434 LEENQSIGTPS
+1434 EETQSVGTPS
-1445 SAAKRKRKLGGDSDE
+1445 SATKRKRKMAADSDDEEDE
-1460 DEEEDDDSDDQAEE
+1460 DEDSDDQPD

-1481 EMKKVKKVETYDEDD
+1481 EEIKKVKKTEAYDEDE

-1517 HQTRRKLFEI
+1517 HQIRRKLYEI
-1527 SHSLRSMMYGQDRY
+1527 SHSLRAMMYGQDRY

-1556 EAMESGEAPEE
+1556 EGMESGEGPEE
-1567 LEEERQRRR
+1567 LEEERQRRKR
-1576 RTAEEIKVKEEP
+1576 AAEEVKVKDEP
-1588 QEIELQKEN
+1588 QEIELQKDKLTEN
-1597 PINSDG
+1597 D
-1603 QSIRTQ
+1603 TQ
-1609 GLEQQHEE
+1609 KEE
-1617 EKEQGRKNNSPNLFY
+1617 MSEDKADSLYY
-1632 QQPDCASKLCTLRDV
+1632 QQSGAVVKVCSQRDSNNHPGTESV
-1647 NKDINKETVRA
+1647 KE
-1658 EGNESPHVRQN
+1658 EDKESLHHN
-1669 GSPVGTSSSLT
+1669 GSPMGHTTAVTPTSPT
-1680 TNTSELAE
+1680 HNTSEPSVAE
-1688 VATSS
+1688 TPSM
-1693 IVTINNTT
+1693 TTNNTT
-1701 NIPPPALSSVS
+1701 NSPPPSSNAGS
-1712 VPCLPAPRDSP
+1712 VLCTPASRDTSENP
-1723 GNTPPTSSPAPSP
+1723 QTSSSPSLQIP
-1736 LFSFQANDQLLRV
+1736 FQTNDQLLRV

-1762 RNPCDLSSLTTTPP
+1762 RSPCDLSSITSSPP
-1776 GAPRMSPQAS
+1776 GGPRVSPQAS
-1786 STPGRPKSPPPS
+1786 STPARPKSPS
-1798 PALPLTPSAASASTS
+1798 PALPLTPSAASASAS

-1818 GLLNYPLSAL
+1818 TLLNYPLSAL
-1828 QVKSGGSL
+1828 QLKPGSSL
-1836 LGVSFG
+1836 LGLSFG
-1842 SWPSGMISP
+1842 SWSSGVLSP
-1851 SLPLCSSPSPMLGH
+1851 SLPLSTSPMPPH
-1865 VLEGNTA
+1865 CLENNTT

-1877 KSESPLPRI
+1877 KSESPVPRI
-1886 EKTSSMP
+1886 EKPSSMP
-1893 TSALEMPKSLDLTT
+1893 SPALELPKSPDHPT

-1916 AGWWRVSDIEELR
+1916 TGWWRVSDMEELK
-1929 ALVDALHCRGMREKG
+1929 ALVEALHSRGIREKG
-1944 LQRQMQKYMEI
+1944 LQRQIQKYIEI

-1961 KHKDVAMIEL
+1961 KHKDAAMIEL
-1971 HELEESQVSVES
+1971 RDLEESQVSEES

-2033 VYYEHKPPTTKSTA
+2033 VYYEHKPLTKPTATS
-2047 GSANGADKDT
+2047 GSDKDSKDSKDSKDT
-2057 KEHPEERGEK
+2057 KDSGREHTEERGEK
-2067 GGVMR
+2067 GGVVR

-2140 VWRKALSEV
+2140 VWRKALTEV

-2177 QMCKKGDNEDLLLL
+2177 QICKKGDNEDLLLL

-2206 KITSIPEGDWY
+2206 KITTIPEGDWY

-2225 SGPSPKSK
+2225 SSPTPKNK
-2233 KPPSKPLASSGGSSK
+2233 KPQSKPVASTGGNK
-2248 KGGEVKK
+2248 KAEAKK
-2255 NGKQAG
+2255 NGKQTG
-2261 NGDMSE
+2261 NGEVSE
-2267 DDSASA
+2267 DDTTSAN
-2273 SSTPKK
+2273 STPKK
-2279 TAKDTSRK
+2279 GAKDNNRK
-2287 RKPEETS
+2287 RKTETES
-2294 LALPASNQES
+2294 PPVPPAVSQES
-2304 PVCVKRAKT
+2304 PASVKRAKT

>member
-1 MIRFTYQLTPHMES
+1 MES

-45 SSPAPHSKSS
+45 SSPAPHPKSS

-66 LTTSGLFGAAGE
+66 LSTSGRLFGAAGE

-89 FPLVNHPAFGAIY
+89 FPLVNHPAFGALY
-102 TAGAGRPEFGGLGS
+102 TTGAGRPEFGGLGS

-146 AAFLPSFI
+146 AAFLPPFL
-154 GFPPFFTPHIQPNH
+154 GFPPFFTPHLQPNH
-168 SASPVQ
+168 STSPLQ
-174 NRMPGKNSNAPPKG
+174 SRMPSKNSRAPPKG

-198 CPPTTQSGNFSASP
+198 SPPTTQAGSYSVSP
-212 APVQATTKPTKN
+212 APIQTSTKPAKN
-224 SDPTTRRS
+224 PDHSNSHRS
-232 SPQNNPGDLV
+232 SPQTNSADVPH
-242 AKPTQKS
+242 KPKD
-249 KEKKPRKKPADNSVA
+249 KKPRKKPTDTSGV

-286 DLAEDDEDDD
+286 DLVEDDD

-301 DEEEDKQSEFS
+301 DEDDDEEDKQSEVS
-312 DSEKQTKKNTKVVI
+312 DTEKRTKKKTKVL
-326 PNFGTAKT
+326 PSSGRGKT
-334 DTSISGE
+334 DREPQDNRDRQPHNLTSTS
-341 RRDKKVTQA
+341 
-350 QKIPSNPPTLVP
+350 PT
-362 LPCSVSPPAVSQNSP
+362 LPCSPSPPALSQTSP
-377 LALHSSRSWPEGT
+377 LALHSCRPRTEGLQ
-390 MQHFSVIQS
+390 QHFSVIQS
-399 TGLAANSKPLALLT
+399 TGLATSSKPLALLT
-413 QSQRESSPSSSPI
+413 QPCRESSPSASPI
-426 ALTTSPKPLASTAS
+426 ALTTSPKAVSSTAS
-440 PKPPKLLPSTSPQH
+440 PKPPKLLPSSSPQH

-472 RSTLPLSTS
+472 RSALPLSTS
-481 PKPFGLTSP
+481 PKPFALTSP
-490 VTSSRKSSLKP
+490 VTSSQKPSLKP
-501 PQHRVP
+501 PQHAAP
-507 SAAKSNKR
+507 GSAKAHKR
-515 KLLEASLAQ
+515 KMLEASLAQ

-529 LKQTLMSQGQTF
+529 MKQTLLSQGQAF
-541 PADQK
+541 PADLK
-546 KQQPGPKK
+546 KQQQGPNK
-554 SPKRTSLS
+554 SPKRTSVS
-562 SSPFP
+562 SSLLP
-567 PAPRPPPQ
+567 PAPPLPQ
-575 NNQSNLFLTSALLG
+575 NNHSNLFLSSALLG
-589 LPEPHQPNGVIQ
+589 LPEPHHPNGVIQ

-615 RKDSAPQGKSP
+615 RKDSASQGKPP
-626 QCDSDGGSLPVNLST
+626 QCDSDAGSVPVNLST
-641 GASRT
+641 GGNRT
-646 QATTQAGP
+646 QAAPQAGP
-654 LSLHPT
+654 PSRPST
-660 TSPSATGHGSRKNK
+660 TSPHATGHGSRKNK
-674 IPKGKGQTPGLGQG
+674 TPKVKGQAPGLGQG
-688 QGQGQGQ
+688 QGP
-695 ADPLSAWKGFSQNHL
+695 ADPLAAWKGFSQNHL

-718 RGGEPGIRIPGVS
+718 RGGESGIG

-739 VGIPGT
+739 VGVPGVGIPGV
-745 CNPTAGLPAN
+745 CIPTAGLPAN
-755 KESDDSGDDD
+755 KESDDSGDED
-765 DDEDDDLEEEED
+765 DDEDDDLEDEED
-777 EDDSDDSLS
+777 EEDSDDSLS

-792 DSDISGK
+792 DSDVSGK
-799 KVKELKMLPSGSSKK
+799 KVKELKLLPSGLSSKK
-814 EMTPRRLTKG
+814 EKTPLRLTKG
-824 PELLNTSTSHPATSC
+824 PQLLSTSTNHTATSC
-839 SPLNLQVIKSPA
+839 SPLNLQVIKTP
-851 TVTSSSAL
+851 TIVTSSSAL
-859 AYHSSPGSSSYS
+859 AYHSSPCSSSYT
-871 LASPLGLGK
+871 LATPSGLGK
-880 RKRVMDEKDLMVPLE
+880 RKRVMDEKELMIPLE
-895 LGWRRET
+895 LGWQRET
-902 RIKSVAGRPQGE
+902 RIKTVAGRPQGE

-931 MKYLSRNGIS
+931 MKYLSRNGVS
-941 GITRDNF
+941 GITRGNF

-979 IPRILAMEGR
+979 IPHILAMEGR
-989 RGRPPNSERQLL
+989 RGRPPNSERQS
-1001 GEGTKGTRRRKGRP
+1001 GGGGAKGNRRRKGRP
-1015 PNVGD
+1015 PNVAD

-1080 RKQKEQIKIIKQ
+1080 RKQKEQIKILKQ

-1116 KRKKKEEAANA
+1116 KRRKKEEVANA
-1127 KILEAEKRIKEKEL
+1127 KILEAEKRIKEKEI

-1161 VWERERRRQHVMLMK
+1161 ERERRRQHVMLMK
-1176 AVEARKK
+1176 AVESRKK

-1210 LELEIARELKKPN
+1210 LELEMARELKKPN
-1223 EDMCLSDHKLLPEF
+1223 EDMCLSDHTPLPEF

-1246 GRAVSDCLMLMQFL
+1246 GRAVSNCLMLMQFL

-1267 GLDLNVDVPTLGMLQ
+1267 GLDINVDVPTLGMLQ

-1290 SMGQVQDLLVKML
+1290 SMGHVQDLLVRLL

-1320 MLGDH
+1320 ILGDH

-1357 FSLKTKA
+1357 LSLKTKA

-1379 LANELACSKAVISEI
+1379 LANELACSKAVISEV

-1417 LRTIYAKR
+1417 LRTIHAKR
-1425 TGKREASMC
+1425 TGKREASVGV
-1434 LEENQSIGTPS
+1434 EENQSLGTPS
-1445 SAAKRKRKLGGDSDE
+1445 SAMKRKRKPGGDSE
-1460 DEEEDDDSDDQAEE
+1460 DDDDDDDDSDDQAEE
-1474 EEDEEEE
+1474 DDEEEE
-1481 EMKKVKKVETYDEDD
+1481 EEIKKAKKVETCDEDEG
-1496 VDQATSIEELEKQI
+1496 DQTTSIEELEKQI

-1517 HQTRRKLFEI
+1517 HQIRRKLFEA

-1576 RTAEEIKVKEEP
+1576 RAAEEVKVKEEP
-1588 QEIELQKEN
+1588 QEVEVQKEK
-1597 PINSDG
+1597 PVADLGG
-1603 QSIRTQ
+1603 QSRRRQ
-1609 GLEQQHEE
+1609 GSEQQKEE
-1617 EKEQGRKNNSPNLFY
+1617 EKEHEGKKISPALFC
-1632 QQPDCASKLCTLRDV
+1632 QQTGCVSKLFSHRDV
-1647 NKDINKETVRA
+1647 AKDVVKETLKAENKER
-1658 EGNESPHVRQN
+1658 SHPRQN
-1669 GSPVGTSSSLT
+1669 GSPASTPTATPIATFSSSLGNNSEPALATPPSTVT
-1680 TNTSELAE
+1680 TNDTAN
-1688 VATSS
+1688 V
-1693 IVTINNTT
+1693 
-1701 NIPPPALSSVS
+1701 PPPASASSS
-1712 VPCLPAPRDSP
+1712 LLCPPAPRESP
-1723 GNTPPTSSPAPSP
+1723 GNTPPTSSLAPSAY
-1736 LFSFQANDQLLRV
+1736 LSFQANDQLLRV

-1762 RNPCDLSSLTTTPP
+1762 RTPCDMSSLTTSPP
-1776 GAPRMSPQAS
+1776 GVPRASPLSS
-1786 STPGRPKSPPPS
+1786 STPARPRSPPPS
-1798 PALPLTPSAASASTS
+1798 PALPLTPSAASASAS
-1813 PHHPA
+1813 PHHPS

-1836 LGVSFG
+1836 LGVPFCG
-1842 SWPSGMISP
+1842 WPSGMMST
-1851 SLPLCSSPSPMLGH
+1851 SLPLCSSPMLGH
-1865 VLEGNTA
+1865 SLESTMA

-1877 KSESPLPRI
+1877 KSESPLPRL
-1886 EKTSSMP
+1886 EKIPPVPSP
-1893 TSALEMPKSLDLTT
+1893 APEIPKSLDHPI

-1916 AGWWRVSDIEELR
+1916 TGWWRVSYIEELR
-1929 ALVDALHCRGMREKG
+1929 ALVSALHSRGFREKG

-1961 KHKDVAMIEL
+1961 KHRDVAMIEL
-1971 HELEESQVSVES
+1971 CELEESQVSVES

-2009 KVTAASL
+2009 KVTTASL

-2033 VYYEHKPPTTKSTA
+2033 VYYEHKPLAKLAPA
-2047 GSANGADKDT
+2047 AANTGDKDC
-2057 KEHPEERGEK
+2057 KEHQEERVEK

-2177 QMCKKGDNEDLLLL
+2177 QMCRKGDNEDLLLL

-2233 KPPSKPLASSGGSSK
+2233 KPLSKPVAPSAGGAGGK
-2248 KGGEVKK
+2248 KGVEVKK

-2261 NGDMSE
+2261 NGEVSE
-2267 DDSASA
+2267 DDTASA

-2279 TAKDTSRK
+2279 SAKDTNKK
-2287 RKPEETS
+2287 RKTEES
-2294 LALPASNQES
+2294 SPAPPAANQES

-2337 WPFLTPVNLKSVP
+2337 WPFLSPVNLKSVP
-2350 GYKKVIKKPMDFSTI
+2350 GYRKVIKKPMDFSTI

>member
-1 MIRFTYQLTPHMES
+1 SI
-15 GERLASPAPT
+15 
-25 LSAARTSSP
+25 
-34 AASSSSSSSSS
+34 
-45 SSPAPHSKSS
+45 
-55 LAPSPS
+55 
-61 ALGST
+61 LGR
-66 LTTSGLFGAAGE
+66 LFGAAGE

-89 FPLVNHPAFGAIY
+89 FPLVNHPAFGALY

-154 GFPPFFTPHIQPNH
+154 GFPPFFAPHIQSNH
-168 SASPVQ
+168 SASPVPI
-174 NRMPGKNSNAPPKG
+174 RMPGKNSHAAPKG
-188 VNGAVNGSGV
+188 TALSWELIFIAHQFVLHSEADFYNVLFF
-198 CPPTTQSGNFSASP
+198 FSI
-212 APVQATTKPTKN
+212 Q
-224 SDPTTRRS
+224 
-232 SPQNNPGDLV
+232 
-242 AKPTQKS
+242 
-249 KEKKPRKKPADNSVA
+249 KPRKKTADTSVV

-301 DEEEDKQSEFS
+301 DEEEDKRSELS
-312 DSEKQTKKNTKVVI
+312 DTEKRTKKKTKA
-326 PNFGTAKT
+326 TAP
-334 DTSISGE
+334 SAAPHG
-341 RRDKKVTQA
+341 V
-350 QKIPSNPPTLVP
+350 PSNPPTLVP
-362 LPCSVSPPAVSQNSP
+362 LPCSVSPPALSQTSP
-377 LALHSSRSWPEGT
+377 LALHSSRSRTEGPQ
-390 MQHFSVIQS
+390 QHFSVIQS

-413 QSQRESSPSSSPI
+413 QPRRESSPSSSPI
-426 ALTTSPKPLASTAS
+426 ALTTSPKAPSST
-440 PKPPKLLPSTSPQH
+440 
-454 LPLSLC
+454 
-460 SSPKPLS
+460 
-467 VPSPP
+467 
-472 RSTLPLSTS
+472 
-481 PKPFGLTSP
+481 
-490 VTSSRKSSLKP
+490 
-501 PQHRVP
+501 
-507 SAAKSNKR
+507 
-515 KLLEASLAQ
+515 
-524 INEFR
+524 
-529 LKQTLMSQGQTF
+529 TLMSQGQTF
-541 PADQK
+541 PAELK
-546 KQQPGPKK
+546 KQQQGPNK

-562 SSPFP
+562 SSPLPLVP
-567 PAPRPPPQ
+567 PPPPQ
-575 NNQSNLFLTSALLG
+575 NNHSNLFLSSALLG
-589 LPEPHQPNGVIQ
+589 LPEPHHPNGVIQ
-601 STTQDAPLALITKP
+601 STTQDAPLALISKP
-615 RKDSAPQGKSP
+615 RKDSASQSKSP
-626 QCDSDGGSLPVNLST
+626 QRDTDAGSMPVNLST
-641 GASRT
+641 GANRT
-646 QATTQAGP
+646 QAAGQAGP
-654 LSLHPT
+654 PSQPST
-660 TSPSATGHGSRKNK
+660 TSPHAT
-674 IPKGKGQTPGLGQG
+674 T
-688 QGQGQGQ
+688 
-695 ADPLSAWKGFSQNHL
+695 AAWKGFSQNHL

-718 RGGEPGIRIPGVS
+718 RGGESGIGIPGVS

-765 DDEDDDLEEEED
+765 DEEDDDLEEEED
-777 EDDSDDSLS
+777 EEDSDDSLS
-786 ESDSNS
+786 ESDTNS

-799 KVKELKMLPSGSSKK
+799 KVKELKLLPSGSSKK
-814 EMTPRRLTKG
+814 EMTPHRLTKG
-824 PELLNTSTSHPATSC
+824 PELLNTSMNHTTTSC
-839 SPLNLQVIKSPA
+839 SPLNLQVIKTPTIA
-851 TVTSSSAL
+851 TSSSAL
-859 AYHSSPGSSSYS
+859 AYHSSPGSSSCS

-880 RKRVMDEKDLMVPLE
+880 RKRVMDEKELMIPLE

-931 MKYLSRNGIS
+931 MK
-941 GITRDNF
+941 
-948 SFSAK
+948 
-953 IRVGDFYEAREG
+953 
-965 PQGLQWSLLKEEEV
+965 GLQWSLLKEEEV

-989 RGRPPNSERQLL
+989 RGRPPNSERQLA
-1001 GEGTKGTRRRKGRP
+1001 GEGAKGNRRRKGRP

-1020 PVAPEGPSPSEVKLL
+1020 PLAPEGPSPSQVKLL

-1064 AKEARKQQAI
+1064 AKEARKQQG
-1074 MAAEER
+1074 
-1080 RKQKEQIKIIKQ
+1080 
-1092 QEKIKRIQQI
+1092 KRVQGC
-1102 RMEKELRAQQILEA
+1102 
-1116 KRKKKEEAANA
+1116 
-1127 KILEAEKRIKEKEL
+1127 
-1141 RRQQAE
+1141 
-1147 ILKHQELER
+1147 KHAGGGYLIGQS
-1156 HRLDM
+1156 
-1161 VWERERRRQHVMLMK
+1161 
-1176 AVEARKK
+1176 
-1183 AEERERLR
+1183 ERERLR

-1223 EDMCLSDHKLLPEF
+1223 EDMCLSDHKALPEF

-1267 GLDLNVDVPTLGMLQ
+1267 GLDVNTDVPTLGMLQ

-1290 SMGQVQDLLVKML
+1290 SMGQVQDLLVKLL

-1325 LTNVGIN
+1325 LTNIGIN

-1347 CANTELAPLA
+1347 CGNTDLAPLA
-1357 FSLKTKA
+1357 LSLKTKA

-1379 LANELACSKAVISEI
+1379 LANELACSKAVIRF
-1394 DKSLD
+1394 LLF
-1399 QMANMRK
+1399 
-1406 DKIIMEGKLKK
+1406 LKVCNFHVCFVQ
-1417 LRTIYAKR
+1417 L
-1425 TGKREASMC
+1425 
-1434 LEENQSIGTPS
+1434 Q
-1445 SAAKRKRKLGGDSDE
+1445 
-1460 DEEEDDDSDDQAEE
+1460 
-1474 EEDEEEE
+1474 
-1481 EMKKVKKVETYDEDD
+1481 
-1496 VDQATSIEELEKQI
+1496 
-1510 EKLAKQH
+1510 QH
-1517 HQTRRKLFEI
+1517 HQTRRKLYEI

-1556 EAMESGEAPEE
+1556 EAMESGEGCC
-1567 LEEERQRRR
+1567 
-1576 RTAEEIKVKEEP
+1576 KP
-1588 QEIELQKEN
+1588 QEIELQKEKPTN
-1597 PINSDG
+1597 LDG
-1603 QSIRTQ
+1603 QSTRTQ
-1609 GLEQQHEE
+1609 DLEQQKEE
-1617 EKEQGRKNNSPNLFY
+1617 EKKHEGKKNSPTLFY
-1632 QQPDCASKLCTLRDV
+1632 QQPGCVTKLCALREV
-1647 NKDINKETVRA
+1647 SKDIA
-1658 EGNESPHVRQN
+1658 PSM
-1669 GSPVGTSSSLT
+1669 
-1680 TNTSELAE
+1680 
-1688 VATSS
+1688 
-1693 IVTINNTT
+1693 VTANDTT
-1701 NIPPPALSSVS
+1701 NIPHLASSSLSA
-1712 VPCLPAPRDSP
+1712 PCLPAARESP

-1736 LFSFQANDQLLRV
+1736 HLSFQANDQLLRV

-1776 GAPRMSPQAS
+1776 GPPRVSPQAS
-1786 STPGRPKSPPPS
+1786 STPARPKSPPPS
-1798 PALPLTPSAASASTS
+1798 PALPLTPSAASASAS
-1813 PHHPA
+1813 PHHPT
-1818 GLLNYPLSAL
+1818 GILSYPLSTL
-1828 QVKSGGSL
+1828 QVKSGVSL
-1836 LGVSFG
+1836 LGVSFA

-1851 SLPLCSSPSPMLGH
+1851 GLPLCSSPSPMPSH
-1865 VLEGNTA
+1865 SVEGNTA

-1886 EKTSSMP
+1886 EKTCSMP
-1893 TSALEMPKSLDLTT
+1893 SPALEMPKSLDHAT

-1916 AGWWRVSDIEELR
+1916 TGWWRVSDIEELR
-1929 ALVDALHCRGMREKG
+1929 ALVNALHSRGIREKA

-1961 KHKDVAMIEL
+1961 KHRDVAMIEL

-1998 AVLQQVEELER
+1998 AILQQVEELER

-2033 VYYEHKPPTTKSTA
+2033 VYYEHKPLTKSTA
-2047 GSANGADKDT
+2047 SATNTGDKES
-2057 KEHPEERGEK
+2057 KEHLEERGEK

-2130 GEEEVAHGMK
+2130 SEEEVAHGMK

-2177 QMCKKGDNEDLLLL
+2177 QICKKGDNEDLLLL

-2217 CPACISKA
+2217 CPACISKV
-2225 SGPSPKSK
+2225 SEPFITYDFF
-2233 KPPSKPLASSGGSSK
+2233 LIGGSSK
-2248 KGGEVKK
+2248 KGGEAKK

-2261 NGDMSE
+2261 NGEVSE

-2279 TAKDTSRK
+2279 GAKDTSRK
-2287 RKPEETS
+2287 RKTEEGS
-2294 LALPASNQES
+2294 PALTTSNQETTG
-2304 PVCVKRAKT
+2304 CVKRAKT

-2350 GYKKVIKKPMDFSTI
+2350 GYRKVIKKPMDFSTI

>member
-1 MIRFTYQLTPHMES
+1 MES
-15 GERLASPAPT
+15 GERLASPVPT

-34 AASSSSSSSSS
+34 AASSSSSTS

-55 LAPSPS
+55 LAPTPS
-61 ALGST
+61 GLAST
-66 LTTSGLFGAAGE
+66 LSNSGRLFGAVGE

-89 FPLVNHPAFGAIY
+89 FPLVNHPAFGALY

-168 SASPVQ
+168 SASPIQ
-174 NRMPGKNSNAPPKG
+174 MRLPSKNSHSPPKG
-188 VNGAVNGSGV
+188 INGAVNGSV
-198 CPPTTQSGNFSASP
+198 VYPPSTQSGSFSSSP
-212 APVQATTKPTKN
+212 APVQI
-224 SDPTTRRS
+224 S
-232 SPQNNPGDLV
+232 
-242 AKPTQKS
+242 AKPTRNSEPPNSHHSSSSKPAGS
-249 KEKKPRKKPADNSVA
+249 TEKTHKTKEKKSRKKPADGSTA
-264 SNSES
+264 SHSES
-269 GTSSDSSSDG
+269 GSSSDISSDG

-286 DLAEDDEDDD
+286 DLPEDDEDDD
-296 DDDED
+296 DDEEDEEDED
-301 DEEEDKQSEFS
+301 KSSELLDSDKRA
-312 DSEKQTKKNTKVVI
+312 KKKSKVLT
-326 PNFGTAKT
+326 PNSAKT
-334 DTSISGE
+334 DRLLSGSSTAE
-341 RRDKKVTQA
+341 AKTPKV
-350 QKIPSNPPTLVP
+350 PSNPPTLVP
-362 LPCSVSPPAVSQNSP
+362 LPRSVSPPAPSQITP
-377 LALHSSRSWPEGT
+377 LALHNSRPRTE
-390 MQHFSVIQS
+390 QHFSVIQS
-399 TGLAANSKPLALLT
+399 TGLAANSKPMALVT
-413 QSQRESSPSSSPI
+413 HRESSPSSSPI
-426 ALTTSPKPLASTAS
+426 ALTTSPKALSRTVS
-440 PKPPKLLPSTSPQH
+440 PKLLPSSSPQH

-472 RSTLPLSTS
+472 MSTS
-481 PKPFGLTSP
+481 PKPFALTSP
-490 VTSSRKSSLKP
+490 VTSSQKRTLKP
-501 PQHRVP
+501 PQHAAGGKP
-507 SAAKSNKR
+507 SKR

-529 LKQTLMSQGQTF
+529 LKQTLGSHGQLF
-541 PADQK
+541 PAEFK
-546 KQQPGPKK
+546 KQTGPK

-562 SSPFP
+562 PLP
-567 PAPRPPPQ
+567 PVPTPQ
-575 NNQSNLFLTSALLG
+575 NNHSNLFLSSALLG

-615 RKDSAPQGKSP
+615 RKDSASRGKSLH
-626 QCDSDGGSLPVNLST
+626 CDSDSGSMPVNLST

-646 QATTQAGP
+646 QSQP
-654 LSLHPT
+654 PT
-660 TSPSATGHGSRKNK
+660 TSLHATGHGSRKNK
-674 IPKGKGQTPGLGQG
+674 SLLGKGHSLGLGQA
-688 QGQGQGQ
+688 Q
-695 ADPLSAWKGFSQNHL
+695 ADAFAAWKGLPQNHL

-718 RGGEPGIRIPGVS
+718 RAGESGIGIPGVS

-739 VGIPGT
+739 MGLPGT
-745 CNPTAGLPAN
+745 FNPTAGLPAN

-765 DDEDDDLEEEED
+765 DDEDDDLEEED
-777 EDDSDDSLS
+777 EEDSDDSLS

-799 KVKELKMLPSGSSKK
+799 KAKELKLPSGLSKK
-814 EMTPRRLTKG
+814 ESLSRRLTKG
-824 PELLNTSTSHPATSC
+824 AELLNTSSNHTATSC
-839 SPLNLQVIKSPA
+839 SPLNLQVIKSPI
-851 TVTSSSAL
+851 VSSSSAL
-859 AYHSSPGSSSYS
+859 AYHSSPGSSYS
-871 LASPLGLGK
+871 LTSPLGLVK
-880 RKRVMDEKDLMVPLE
+880 KKRVIDEKDLMLPLE

-902 RIKSVAGRPQGE
+902 RIKSVAGRPQGD
-914 VAYYAPCGKKL
+914 VAYYGPCGKKL

-941 GITRDNF
+941 GLTRDNF

-965 PQGLQWSLLKEEEV
+965 PQGLQWSLLKEDEV
-979 IPRILAMEGR
+979 IPHILAMEGR
-989 RGRPPNSERQLL
+989 RGRPPTSDRQL
-1001 GEGTKGTRRRKGRP
+1001 GPDGGKGSRRRKGRP

-1020 PVAPEGPSPSEVKLL
+1020 PLIPEGPSPSEVKLL

-1057 KQALARA
+1057 KQAMARA

-1080 RKQKEQIKIIKQ
+1080 RKQKEQIKILKQ

-1116 KRKKKEEAANA
+1116 KRRKKEEATNA
-1127 KILEAEKRIKEKEL
+1127 KILEAEKRIKEKEI

-1147 ILKHQELER
+1147 ILKHQ
-1156 HRLDM
+1156 
-1161 VWERERRRQHVMLMK
+1161 ERERRRQHVMLMK
-1176 AVEARKK
+1176 AVDARKK
-1183 AEERERLR
+1183 AEERERVR

-1210 LELEIARELKKPN
+1210 LEQELARELKKPN
-1223 EDMCLSDHKLLPEF
+1223 EDMSLSDHKPLPDF

-1267 GLDLNVDVPTLGMLQ
+1267 GLDLNTDVPTLGMLQ

-1357 FSLKTKA
+1357 LSLKTKA
-1364 FQAHTPAQKASILGF
+1364 FQAHTPEQKAAILGF

-1394 DKSLD
+1394 DKNLD

-1417 LRTIYAKR
+1417 LRTIHAKR
-1425 TGKREASMC
+1425 TGKREASAGV
-1434 LEENQSIGTPS
+1434 EETQSVGTPS
-1445 SAAKRKRKLGGDSDE
+1445 SATKRKRKMAADSDDEEDE
-1460 DEEEDDDSDDQAEE
+1460 DEDSDDPPD
-1474 EEDEEEE
+1474 EDEEEE
-1481 EMKKVKKVETYDEDD
+1481 EEEIKKVKKTEAYDEDE

-1510 EKLAKQH
+1510 DKLAKQH
-1517 HQTRRKLFEI
+1517 HQIRRKLYEI
-1527 SHSLRSMMYGQDRY
+1527 AHSLRAMMYGQDRY

-1556 EAMESGEAPEE
+1556 EGMESGEGPDE
-1567 LEEERQRRR
+1567 LEEERQRRKR
-1576 RTAEEIKVKEEP
+1576 VAEEVNVKDEP
-1588 QEIELQKEN
+1588 LEIELQKDKLVEN
-1597 PINSDG
+1597 NTCDMSEDKTD
-1603 QSIRTQ
+1603 S
-1609 GLEQQHEE
+1609 LY
-1617 EKEQGRKNNSPNLFY
+1617 Y
-1632 QQPDCASKLCTLRDV
+1632 QQSGGVVKVCSQRDSNNHPGTDAV
-1647 NKDINKETVRA
+1647 KE
-1658 EGNESPHVRQN
+1658 EDKESLHQN
-1669 GSPVGTSSSLT
+1669 GSPVGHSATATPTSPTHNTSQPSVAEIPSVNTNHT
-1680 TNTSELAE
+1680 TNS
-1688 VATSS
+1688 
-1693 IVTINNTT
+1693 
-1701 NIPPPALSSVS
+1701 PPPSSAAGS
-1712 VPCLPAPRDSP
+1712 VLCTPASRDTFENTAPHTFSPILQLP
-1723 GNTPPTSSPAPSP
+1723 
-1736 LFSFQANDQLLRV
+1736 FQTNDQLLRV

-1762 RNPCDLSSLTTTPP
+1762 RSPCDVSSITASSP
-1776 GAPRMSPQAS
+1776 GASRVSPQAS
-1786 STPGRPKSPPPS
+1786 STPARPKSPS
-1798 PALPLTPSAASASTS
+1798 PALPLTPSAASASAS

-1818 GLLNYPLSAL
+1818 TLLSYPLSAL
-1828 QVKSGGSL
+1828 QMKPGSSL
-1836 LGVSFG
+1836 LGLSFG
-1842 SWPSGMISP
+1842 SWSSGLLSP
-1851 SLPLCSSPSPMLGH
+1851 SLPLSTSPMPAH
-1865 VLEGNTA
+1865 CLENT

-1877 KSESPLPRI
+1877 KSESPVHRV
-1886 EKTSSMP
+1886 EKSSSMP
-1893 TSALEMPKSLDLTT
+1893 SPAQELPKSPDHRT

-1916 AGWWRVSDIEELR
+1916 TGWWRVSDMEELK
-1929 ALVDALHCRGMREKG
+1929 ALLEALHSRGIREKG
-1944 LQRQMQKYMEI
+1944 LQRQIQKYMEI

-1961 KHKDVAMIEL
+1961 KHRDAAMIEL
-1971 HELEESQVSVES
+1971 RDLEESQVSEES

-2009 KVTAASL
+2009 KVSAASL

-2033 VYYEHKPPTTKSTA
+2033 VYYEHKPLTKPTATS
-2047 GSANGADKDT
+2047 GSDKDS
-2057 KEHPEERGEK
+2057 KDSKEPKDSKDSREHPEERGSEK
-2067 GGVMR
+2067 GGVVR

-2093 RRYLRS
+2093 RS
-2099 PLGTTIQIR
+2099 
-2108 LDNVGTVTVPA
+2108 
-2119 PAPSTSADREG
+2119 

-2140 VWRKALSEV
+2140 VWRKALIEV

-2177 QMCKKGDNEDLLLL
+2177 QICKKGDNEDLLLL

-2206 KITSIPEGDWY
+2206 KITTIPEGDWY

-2225 SGPSPKSK
+2225 SSPIPKNK
-2233 KPPSKPLASSGGSSK
+2233 KPQSKPVASTGSNK
-2248 KGGEVKK
+2248 KSEAKK
-2255 NGKQAG
+2255 NGKQTG
-2261 NGDMSE
+2261 NGGVTE
-2267 DDSASA
+2267 EEPASA
-2273 SSTPKK
+2273 NTTPKK
-2279 TAKDTSRK
+2279 GAKDNNRK
-2287 RKPEETS
+2287 RKIEES
-2294 LALPASNQES
+2294 SPAPPAANQES
-2304 PVCVKRAKT
+2304 PASVKRAKT

-2337 WPFLTPVNLKSVP
+2337 WPFLSPVNLKSVP

-2379 FIIDVNLVFDNC
+2379 FIIDVNLVFENC

>member
-1 MIRFTYQLTPHMES
+1 MES

-34 AASSSSSSSSS
+34 AASSSSSSSSP
-45 SSPAPHSKSS
+45 SPAPHSKSS

-66 LTTSGLFGAAGE
+66 LSTSGRLFGVAGE
-78 QPFIGSTLSSA
+78 QPFIGSALSSA
-89 FPLVNHPAFGAIY
+89 FPLVNHPAFGALY

-116 LGMSAALAAHPQLG
+116 LGLSAALATHPQLG

-139 EAHGRGA
+139 EAHNRGA

-168 SASPVQ
+168 SISPVQ
-174 NRMPGKNSNAPPKG
+174 IRMPGKNSQTPPKG

-198 CPPTTQSGNFSASP
+198 FPPTTQSGSFSVSP
-212 APVQATTKPTKN
+212 ASVQASTKSTKYSNLSN
-224 SDPTTRRS
+224 SHRS
-232 SPQNNPGDLV
+232 SPHNNPAGLV
-242 AKPTQKS
+242 EKPIQKS
-249 KEKKPRKKPADNSVA
+249 KEKKPRKKPADTSVA

-301 DEEEDKQSEFS
+301 DEEEDKQSELS
-312 DSEKQTKKNTKVVI
+312 DSEKRTKKKTKVSI
-326 PNFGTAKT
+326 PSTGNAK
-334 DTSISGE
+334 
-341 RRDKKVTQA
+341 KKA
-350 QKIPSNPPTLVP
+350 PSNPPTLVP
-362 LPCSVSPPAVSQNSP
+362 LPCSVSPPALSQSSP
-377 LALHSSRSWPEGT
+377 LALHSSRPWTDSPQ
-390 MQHFSVIQS
+390 QHFSVIQS

-413 QSQRESSPSSSPI
+413 QPRRETSPSSSPI
-426 ALTTSPKPLASTAS
+426 ALTTSPKTLSSTAS
-440 PKPPKLLPSTSPQH
+440 PKPPRLLPSSSPQH
-454 LPLSLC
+454 VPLSLC

-472 RSTLPLSTS
+472 HSTLTLSTS
-481 PKPFGLTSP
+481 PKSFGLTSS
-490 VTSSRKSSLKP
+490 VRSSKKSSLKP
-501 PQHRVP
+501 HQHAP
-507 SAAKSNKR
+507 AGAAKSNKR
-515 KLLEASLAQ
+515 KQLEASLAQ

-541 PADQK
+541 PAELK
-546 KQQPGPKK
+546 KQQQGPNK

-562 SSPFP
+562 SSPLP
-567 PAPRPPPQ
+567 PAPLPPPQ
-575 NNQSNLFLTSALLG
+575 NNHSNLFLSSALLG
-589 LPEPHQPNGVIQ
+589 LPEPHHPNGVIQ
-601 STTQDAPLALITKP
+601 STTQDAPLALISKP
-615 RKDSAPQGKSP
+615 RKDTASKGKSP
-626 QCDSDGGSLPVNLST
+626 QCDSDAGSMPVNLST
-641 GASRT
+641 GSSRT
-646 QATTQAGP
+646 QGTTQAGP
-654 LSLHPT
+654 PSQPPT
-660 TSPSATGHGSRKNK
+660 TSPHATGHGSRKNK
-674 IPKGKGQTPGLGQG
+674 SPKGKGQTPGLGQG
-688 QGQGQGQ
+688 LAQ
-695 ADPLSAWKGFSQNHL
+695 ADPLAAWKGFSQNHL

-718 RGGEPGIRIPGVS
+718 RGGEAGIGIPGVS

-745 CNPTAGLPAN
+745 FNPTAGLPAN
-755 KESDDSGDDD
+755 KESDDSDD

-777 EDDSDDSLS
+777 EEDSDDSLS

-792 DSDISGK
+792 DSDVSGK
-799 KVKELKMLPSGSSKK
+799 KVKELKLLPSGSSKK

-824 PELLNTSTSHPATSC
+824 PELLNTSTNHTATSC
-839 SPLNLQVIKSPA
+839 SPLNLQVIKTP
-851 TVTSSSAL
+851 TIVTSSSAL

-880 RKRVMDEKDLMVPLE
+880 RKRVMDEKELMIPLE

-902 RIKSVAGRPQGE
+902 RITTVAGRPQAE
-914 VAYYAPCGKKL
+914 VAYYAPCSKKL

-965 PQGLQWSLLKEEEV
+965 PQGLPWSLLKEEEV
-979 IPRILAMEGR
+979 IPHILAMEGR
-989 RGRPPNSERQLL
+989 RGRPSSSDRQSA
-1001 GEGTKGTRRRKGRP
+1001 GEGTKGSRRRKGRP

-1020 PVAPEGPSPSEVKLL
+1020 PLVPEGPSPSEVKLL

-1048 QMKLMRKLE
+1048 QMKMMRKLE

-1074 MAAEER
+1074 IAAEER
-1080 RKQKEQIKIIKQ
+1080 RKQKEQIKILKQ

-1102 RMEKELRAQQILEA
+1102 RMEKELRAQQLLEV
-1116 KRKKKEEAANA
+1116 KRRKKEEVTNA

-1147 ILKHQELER
+1147 ILKHQ
-1156 HRLDM
+1156 
-1161 VWERERRRQHVMLMK
+1161 ERERRRQHVMLMK

-1223 EDMCLSDHKLLPEF
+1223 EDMCLSDHKPLPEF

-1267 GLDLNVDVPTLGMLQ
+1267 GLDLNMDVPTLGMLQ

-1290 SMGQVQDLLVKML
+1290 SMGQVQDLLVKLL

-1315 QKTKT
+1315 QRTKT

-1347 CANTELAPLA
+1347 CANTDLALLA
-1357 FSLKTKA
+1357 LSLKTKA
-1364 FQAHTPAQKASILGF
+1364 FQAHTPVQKSSILGF
-1379 LANELACSKAVISEI
+1379 LANELACSRAVISEI

-1399 QMANMRK
+1399 QMSNMRK
-1406 DKIIMEGKLKK
+1406 DKLIMEGKLKK
-1417 LRTIYAKR
+1417 LRIIHAKR
-1425 TGKREASMC
+1425 TGKREASMGV
-1434 LEENQSIGTPS
+1434 EENQSVGTPS
-1445 SAAKRKRKLGGDSDE
+1445 SAAKRKRRDSDE
-1460 DEEEDDDSDDQAEE
+1460 DEDDDEDSDDPAEE

-1481 EMKKVKKVETYDEDD
+1481 EVKKVKKVEVYDEDD

-1576 RTAEEIKVKEEP
+1576 RVAEEVKVKEEP
-1588 QEIELQKEN
+1588 QEIELEKEKHADV
-1597 PINSDG
+1597 DG
-1603 QSIRTQ
+1603 PSIRTE
-1609 GLEQQHEE
+1609 GLEQQEE
-1617 EKEQGRKNNSPNLFY
+1617 EEMEYEGKNNSPSLFY
-1632 QQPDCASKLCTLRDV
+1632 PEQGCVSKICTIRDV
-1647 NKDINKETVRA
+1647 NNDVGRETVKA
-1658 EGNESPHVRQN
+1658 ENKQSPHVRQN
-1669 GSPVGTSSSLT
+1669 GSPLGTHSATASVTVTSPT
-1680 TNTSELAE
+1680 HNTSEPA
-1688 VATSS
+1688 VASTPSL
-1693 IVTINNTT
+1693 VTTNDAT
-1701 NIPPPALSSVS
+1701 NIPPTASTSLP
-1712 VPCLPAPRDSP
+1712 VPCLPGPSESQGD
-1723 GNTPPTSSPAPSP
+1723 TPLSSSPTPSP
-1736 LFSFQANDQLLRV
+1736 YIPFQANDQLLRV

-1776 GAPRMSPQAS
+1776 AASRVSPQAS
-1786 STPGRPKSPPPS
+1786 STPAGPRSPPPS

-1818 GLLNYPLSAL
+1818 GLLNYPISAL
-1828 QVKSGGSL
+1828 QVKPCGSL

-1842 SWPSGMISP
+1842 SWPSGIISP
-1851 SLPLCSSPSPMLGH
+1851 SLPLCSSPSPMPGH
-1865 VLEGNTA
+1865 SLEGNT

-1877 KSESPLPRI
+1877 KSESPLPGI

-1893 TSALEMPKSLDLTT
+1893 SPALEMPKSLDH
-1907 PRPIPEEML
+1907 PMPQPIPEEML
-1916 AGWWRVSDIEELR
+1916 TGWWRVSDIEQLR
-1929 ALVDALHCRGMREKG
+1929 NLVNALHSRGFREKG
-1944 LQRQMQKYMEI
+1944 LERQMQKYMEI

-1961 KHKDVAMIEL
+1961 KHRDVAMIEL
-1971 HELEESQVSVES
+1971 RDLEESQVSVES

-2009 KVTAASL
+2009 KVTSASL
-2016 QVKGWT
+2016 QAKGWM

-2033 VYYEHKPPTTKSTA
+2033 VYYEHKPLTKST
-2047 GSANGADKDT
+2047 SASTGD

-2067 GGVMR
+2067 GGVTR
-2072 HPDNPLDIAVTRL
+2072 HLDNPLDIAVTRL

-2093 RRYLRS
+2093 RS
-2099 PLGTTIQIR
+2099 
-2108 LDNVGTVTVPA
+2108 
-2119 PAPSTSADREG
+2119 

-2177 QMCKKGDNEDLLLL
+2177 QMCRKGDNEDLLLL

-2225 SGPSPKSK
+2225 SGPSPKNK
-2233 KPPSKPLASSGGSSK
+2233 KPPSKPVASSGGGGK
-2248 KGGEVKK
+2248 KGGEAKK
-2255 NGKQAG
+2255 NGKQTG
-2261 NGDMSE
+2261 NGEVSE
-2267 DDSASA
+2267 EDPASA

-2279 TAKDTSRK
+2279 AAAKDTNRK
-2287 RKPEETS
+2287 RKLEECS
-2294 LALPASNQES
+2294 PALPGANQET

-2350 GYKKVIKKPMDFSTI
+2350 GYRKVIKKPMDFSTI

-2391 EKFNEDNSDI
+2391 EKYNEDNSDI

>member
-1 MIRFTYQLTPHMES
+1 R
-15 GERLASPAPT
+15 
-25 LSAARTSSP
+25 
-34 AASSSSSSSSS
+34 
-45 SSPAPHSKSS
+45 
-55 LAPSPS
+55 
-61 ALGST
+61 
-66 LTTSGLFGAAGE
+66 LFGAAGE
-78 QPFIGSTLSSA
+78 PPFIGSTLSSA
-89 FPLVNHPAFGAIY
+89 FPLVNHPAFGALY

-174 NRMPGKNSNAPPKG
+174 IRMPGKNSHAPPKG

-198 CPPTTQSGNFSASP
+198 CPPTTQSGSFSASP
-212 APVQATTKPTKN
+212 APVQASTKPPKN
-224 SDPTTRRS
+224 SDPSISHRS
-232 SPQNNPGDLV
+232 SPQNNPAELV
-242 AKPTQKS
+242 EKPIQKT
-249 KEKKPRKKPADNSVA
+249 KEKKPRKKPADTCVA

-269 GTSSDSSSDG
+269 GSSSDSSSDG

-301 DEEEDKQSEFS
+301 DEEEDKQSELS
-312 DSEKQTKKNTKVVI
+312 DSEKRTKKKTKVLI
-326 PNFGTAKT
+326 PSTGTAKT
-334 DTSISGE
+334 DRPLPGE
-341 RRDKKVTQA
+341 PQDKKV
-350 QKIPSNPPTLVP
+350 PSNPPTLVP
-362 LPCSVSPPAVSQNSP
+362 LACSVSPPALSQTSP
-377 LALHSSRSWPEGT
+377 LALHSSRSRTEGPQ
-390 MQHFSVIQS
+390 QHFSVIQS

-413 QSQRESSPSSSPI
+413 QPRRESSPSSSPI
-426 ALTTSPKPLASTAS
+426 ALTTSPKALSSTAS
-440 PKPPKLLPSTSPQH
+440 PKPPKLLPSSSPQH

-472 RSTLPLSTS
+472 RSTLPPSTS
-481 PKPFGLTSP
+481 PKPFGSTSS

-501 PQHRVP
+501 PRHSV
-507 SAAKSNKR
+507 SGAAKSNKR
-515 KLLEASLAQ
+515 KQLEASLAQ

-541 PADQK
+541 PAELK
-546 KQQPGPKK
+546 KQQQGPNK

-562 SSPFP
+562 SSPLP
-567 PAPRPPPQ
+567 PAPPPPPQ
-575 NNQSNLFLTSALLG
+575 NNHSNLFLSSALLG
-589 LPEPHQPNGVIQ
+589 LPEPHHPNGVIQ

-615 RKDSAPQGKSP
+615 RKDSASQGKSP
-626 QCDSDGGSLPVNLST
+626 QCDSDGGSMPVNLST

-646 QATTQAGP
+646 QATAQAAAP
-654 LSLHPT
+654 SQPPT
-660 TSPSATGHGSRKNK
+660 TSPHATGHGSRKNK
-674 IPKGKGQTPGLGQG
+674 TPKAKGQTPGLGQA
-688 QGQGQGQ
+688 QGQGQ
-695 ADPLSAWKGFSQNHL
+695 ADLFSCLEGLLS
-710 VQSLVDLF
+710 
-718 RGGEPGIRIPGVS
+718 EP
-731 IPGVGIPG
+731 
-739 VGIPGT
+739 
-745 CNPTAGLPAN
+745 PAN

-777 EDDSDDSLS
+777 EEDSDDSLS

-799 KVKELKMLPSGSSKK
+799 KVKELKLLPSGSSKK

-824 PELLNTSTSHPATSC
+824 PELLNTSTNHTATSC
-839 SPLNLQVIKSPA
+839 SPLNLQVIKTP
-851 TVTSSSAL
+851 TIVTSSSAL

-871 LASPLGLGK
+871 LASPLGLAK
-880 RKRVMDEKDLMVPLE
+880 RKRVMDEKELMIPLE
-895 LGWRRET
+895 LGYVQEAERKKALIRWFTSECAEMGHKYTINTVFTVKNPGGGEKQESNQWRGGRRARWPT
-902 RIKSVAGRPQGE
+902 MPRVARR
-914 VAYYAPCGKKL
+914 L
-925 RQYPDV
+925 RQYPDKAV
-931 MKYLSRNGIS
+931 PRCDEGTSASWRCNFYLSRNGIS
-941 GITRDNF
+941 GITRGNF

-989 RGRPPNSERQLL
+989 RGRPPNSER
-1001 GEGTKGTRRRKGRP
+1001 GEGGKSSRRRKGRP

-1020 PVAPEGPSPSEVKLL
+1020 PLVPEGPSPSEVKLL

-1080 RKQKEQIKIIKQ
+1080 RKQKEQIKILKQ

-1116 KRKKKEEAANA
+1116 KRKKKQEAANA

-1147 ILKHQELER
+1147 ILKHQ
-1156 HRLDM
+1156 
-1161 VWERERRRQHVMLMK
+1161 ERERRRQHVMLMK

-1223 EDMCLSDHKLLPEF
+1223 EDMCLSDHKPLPEF

-1267 GLDLNVDVPTLGMLQ
+1267 GLDLNADVPTLGMLQ

-1290 SMGQVQDLLVKML
+1290 SMGQVQDLLVKLL

-1357 FSLKTKA
+1357 LSLKTKA

-1379 LANELACSKAVISEI
+1379 LANELACSKSVISEI

-1425 TGKREASMC
+1425 TGRREASMGA
-1434 LEENQSIGTPS
+1434 EESQSICTPS
-1445 SAAKRKRKLGGDSDE
+1445 SATKRKRKLGGDSDDE
-1460 DEEEDDDSDDQAEE
+1460 DDDDDDSDDQAEE
-1474 EEDEEEE
+1474 DEDEEEE
-1481 EMKKVKKVETYDEDD
+1481 EMKKVKKVETYDEDE

-1567 LEEERQRRR
+1567 VEEERQRRR
-1576 RTAEEIKVKEEP
+1576 RAAEEVKVKEEP
-1588 QEIELQKEN
+1588 QEIEVQKEKPTN
-1597 PINSDG
+1597 LDG
-1603 QSIRTQ
+1603 QSPQAQ
-1609 GLEQQHEE
+1609 GLEKQKDE
-1617 EKEQGRKNNSPNLFY
+1617 EKEHERKKNSPTLFY
-1632 QQPDCASKLCTLRDV
+1632 QQPGCVSKLCTFQDF
-1647 NKDINKETVRA
+1647 NKDETVKA
-1658 EGNESPHVRQN
+1658 EDKESPHVRQN
-1669 GSPVGTSSSLT
+1669 GSPVGTPIPTVTSSSPIH
-1680 TNTSELAE
+1680 NTSEPA
-1688 VATSS
+1688 VATTPSM
-1693 IVTINNTT
+1693 VTANDTT
-1701 NIPPPALSSVS
+1701 NVPPPASTSLS
-1712 VPCLPAPRDSP
+1712 VPCLPAPRESP

-1736 LFSFQANDQLLRV
+1736 QLAFQSSDQLLRV

-1762 RNPCDLSSLTTTPP
+1762 RNPCDLASLTTTPP
-1776 GAPRMSPQAS
+1776 GAPRVSPQAS
-1786 STPGRPKSPPPS
+1786 STPARPRSPPPS

-1813 PHHPA
+1813 PHHPT
-1818 GLLNYPLSAL
+1818 GILNYPLSAL
-1828 QVKSGGSL
+1828 QGKSGGSL

-1842 SWPSGMISP
+1842 SWPSGMMSP
-1851 SLPLCSSPSPMLGH
+1851 SLPLCNSPSPMPGQS
-1865 VLEGNTA
+1865 LECNTA

-1886 EKTSSMP
+1886 DKTLSVPSP
-1893 TSALEMPKSLDLTT
+1893 TLEIPKSLDHPT

-1916 AGWWRVSDIEELR
+1916 TGWWRVSDIEELR
-1929 ALVDALHCRGMREKG
+1929 ALVSALHSRGIREKG

-1961 KHKDVAMIEL
+1961 KHRDVAMIEL

-2022 YPDPQSEREDL
+2022 FPDPQSEREDL
-2033 VYYEHKPPTTKSTA
+2033 VYYEHKPPAKSA
-2047 GSANGADKDT
+2047 VANVGDKDT
-2057 KEHPEERGEK
+2057 KDSKDSKEHPEERGEK

-2140 VWRKALSEV
+2140 VWRKALTEV

-2177 QMCKKGDNEDLLLL
+2177 QMCRKGDNEDLLLL

-2233 KPPSKPLASSGGSSK
+2233 KPPSKQVASSGGSSK

-2261 NGDMSE
+2261 NGEVSE
-2267 DDSASA
+2267 DDPAST

-2279 TAKDTSRK
+2279 GAKDTSRK
-2287 RKPEETS
+2287 RKTEES
-2294 LALPASNQES
+2294 SPALPPANQES

-2350 GYKKVIKKPMDFSTI
+2350 GYRKVIKKPMDFSTI

>member
-1 MIRFTYQLTPHMES
+1 MES

-66 LTTSGLFGAAGE
+66 LSTSGRLFGAAGE

-89 FPLVNHPAFGAIY
+89 FPLVNHPAFGALY

-116 LGMSAALAAHPQLG
+116 LGMSAALATHPQLG

-168 SASPVQ
+168 SVSPVQ
-174 NRMPGKNSNAPPKG
+174 IRMPGKNSHTPPKG

-198 CPPTTQSGNFSASP
+198 CPPTTQSGSFSASP
-212 APVQATTKPTKN
+212 APVQASTKSTKTSN
-224 SDPTTRRS
+224 PSHSHRS
-232 SPQNNPGDLV
+232 SPHKNPAELV
-242 AKPTQKS
+242 VKPIQKQ
-249 KEKKPRKKPADNSVA
+249 KEKKPRKKPTDASVA

-301 DEEEDKQSEFS
+301 DDEEDKQSELS
-312 DSEKQTKKNTKVVI
+312 DSEKRTKKKTKVLI
-326 PNFGTAKT
+326 PGTGTAK
-334 DTSISGE
+334 
-341 RRDKKVTQA
+341 KKA
-350 QKIPSNPPTLVP
+350 HSNPPTLVP
-362 LPCSVSPPAVSQNSP
+362 LPCSASPPALSQSSP
-377 LALHSSRSWPEGT
+377 LALHSSRSWTDSPQ
-390 MQHFSVIQS
+390 QHFSVIQS

-413 QSQRESSPSSSPI
+413 QPRRESSPSSSPI
-426 ALTTSPKPLASTAS
+426 ALTTSPKALSSTAS
-440 PKPPKLLPSTSPQH
+440 PKPPKLLPSSSPQH

-472 RSTLPLSTS
+472 PSTLPLSTS
-481 PKPFGLTSP
+481 PKRFGLTSS
-490 VTSSRKSSLKP
+490 VRSSKKSSLKP
-501 PQHRVP
+501 PQHAP
-507 SAAKSNKR
+507 SGAAKSNKR
-515 KLLEASLAQ
+515 KQLEASLAQ

-541 PADQK
+541 PAELK
-546 KQQPGPKK
+546 KQQQGPNK

-562 SSPFP
+562 SSPLP
-567 PAPRPPPQ
+567 PAPPPPPQ
-575 NNQSNLFLTSALLG
+575 NNHSNLFLSSALLG
-589 LPEPHQPNGVIQ
+589 LPEPHHPNGVIQ
-601 STTQDAPLALITKP
+601 STTQDAPLALISKP
-615 RKDSAPQGKSP
+615 RKDSASQGKSP
-626 QCDSDGGSLPVNLST
+626 QCDSEAGSMPVNLST

-646 QATTQAGP
+646 QGTTKAGL
-654 LSLHPT
+654 LSQPPT
-660 TSPSATGHGSRKNK
+660 TSPHATGHGSRKNK
-674 IPKGKGQTPGLGQG
+674 SPKGKGQTPGLV
-688 QGQGQGQ
+688 QGQGQ
-695 ADPLSAWKGFSQNHL
+695 ADPLAAWKGFSQNHL

-718 RGGEPGIRIPGVS
+718 RGGEAGIGIPGVS
-731 IPGVGIPG
+731 IPGAGIPG

-755 KESDDSGDDD
+755 KESDDSDD

-777 EDDSDDSLS
+777 EEDSDDSLS

-792 DSDISGK
+792 DSDVSGK
-799 KVKELKMLPSGSSKK
+799 KVKELKLLPSGSSKK

-824 PELLNTSTSHPATSC
+824 PELLNTSTNHTATSC
-839 SPLNLQVIKSPA
+839 SPLNLQVIKTP
-851 TVTSSSAL
+851 TIVTSSSAL

-880 RKRVMDEKDLMVPLE
+880 RKRVMDEKELMIPLE

-902 RIKSVAGRPQGE
+902 RIKTVAGRPQGE

-931 MKYLSRNGIS
+931 MK
-941 GITRDNF
+941 
-948 SFSAK
+948 
-953 IRVGDFYEAREG
+953 
-965 PQGLQWSLLKEEEV
+965 GLQWSLLKEEEV

-989 RGRPPNSERQLL
+989 RGRPPNSDRQSA
-1001 GEGTKGTRRRKGRP
+1001 GEGTKGSRRRKGRP

-1020 PVAPEGPSPSEVKLL
+1020 PLVPEGPSPSEVKLL

-1064 AKEARKQQAI
+1064 AKEARKQQGKLWSI
-1074 MAAEER
+1074 IAAEER
-1080 RKQKEQIKIIKQ
+1080 RKQKEQIKILKQ

-1102 RMEKELRAQQILEA
+1102 RMEKELRAQQLLEA

-1223 EDMCLSDHKLLPEF
+1223 EDMCLSDHKPLPEF

-1267 GLDLNVDVPTLGMLQ
+1267 GLDLSMDVPTLGMLQ

-1290 SMGQVQDLLVKML
+1290 SMGQVQDLLVKLL

-1347 CANTELAPLA
+1347 CANTNLALLA
-1357 FSLKTKA
+1357 LSLKTKA
-1364 FQAHTPAQKASILGF
+1364 FQAHTPVQKSSILGF
-1379 LANELACSKAVISEI
+1379 LANELACSRAVISEI

-1406 DKIIMEGKLKK
+1406 DKLIMEGKLKK
-1417 LRTIYAKR
+1417 LRTIHAKR
-1425 TGKREASMC
+1425 TGKREASMGV
-1434 LEENQSIGTPS
+1434 EENQSVGTPS
-1445 SAAKRKRKLGGDSDE
+1445 SAAKRKRKLGGDSD
-1460 DEEEDDDSDDQAEE
+1460 DDEDDDEDSDDPAEE

-1481 EMKKVKKVETYDEDD
+1481 EVKKVKKAEVYDEDD

-1576 RTAEEIKVKEEP
+1576 RAAEEVKVKEEP
-1588 QEIELQKEN
+1588 QEIELEKEKHAN
-1597 PINSDG
+1597 LDG
-1603 QSIRTQ
+1603 PSVRSQ
-1609 GLEQQHEE
+1609 GLEQLEEE
-1617 EKEQGRKNNSPNLFY
+1617 EKEHEGKKNSPSLFY
-1632 QQPDCASKLCTLRDV
+1632 PQQGCVSKLCTIRDV
-1647 NKDINKETVRA
+1647 SKDVGKETVKA
-1658 EGNESPHVRQN
+1658 ENKQSPHVRQN
-1669 GSPVGTSSSLT
+1669 GSPVGTHSATASVTATSPT
-1680 TNTSELAE
+1680 HNTSEPA
-1688 VATSS
+1688 VASTPSL
-1693 IVTINNTT
+1693 VTTNDMT
-1701 NIPPPALSSVS
+1701 NIPPPGSTSLP
-1712 VPCLPAPRDSP
+1712 VPCLPGPRESP
-1723 GNTPPTSSPAPSP
+1723 GNTPLSSSPAPSP
-1736 LFSFQANDQLLRV
+1736 YLSFQANDQLLRV

-1776 GAPRMSPQAS
+1776 GAPRVSPQAS
-1786 STPGRPKSPPPS
+1786 STPARPRSPPPS
-1798 PALPLTPSAASASTS
+1798 PALPLTPSAASASAS

-1818 GLLNYPLSAL
+1818 GLLNYPMSAL

-1842 SWPSGMISP
+1842 SWPSGIISP
-1851 SLPLCSSPSPMLGH
+1851 SLPLCSSPSLMPGH
-1865 VLEGNTA
+1865 SLEGNT

-1893 TSALEMPKSLDLTT
+1893 SPALEMPKSLDHSM

-1916 AGWWRVSDIEELR
+1916 TGWWRVSDIEQLR
-1929 ALVDALHCRGMREKG
+1929 NLVNALHSRGIREKG
-1944 LQRQMQKYMEI
+1944 LQRQMQKYIEI

-1961 KHKDVAMIEL
+1961 KHKEVAMIEL
-1971 HELEESQVSVES
+1971 RDLEESQVSVES

-2033 VYYEHKPPTTKSTA
+2033 VYYEHKPLTKSASA
-2047 GSANGADKDT
+2047 GTGDKDS
-2057 KEHPEERGEK
+2057 KEHPDERGEK
-2067 GGVMR
+2067 GGVTR

-2177 QMCKKGDNEDLLLL
+2177 QMCRKGDNEDLLLL

-2225 SGPSPKSK
+2225 SGPSPKNK
-2233 KPPSKPLASSGGSSK
+2233 KPPSKPAASGGGGVK
-2248 KGGEVKK
+2248 KGGEAKK
-2255 NGKQAG
+2255 NGKQTG
-2261 NGDMSE
+2261 NGEVSE
-2267 DDSASA
+2267 EDSASA

-2279 TAKDTSRK
+2279 VAKDTNRK
-2287 RKPEETS
+2287 RKTEEAS
-2294 LALPASNQES
+2294 PALPAANQES

>member
-1 MIRFTYQLTPHMES
+1 MES

-66 LTTSGLFGAAGE
+66 LSTSGRLFGAAGE

-89 FPLVNHPAFGAIY
+89 FPLVNHPAFGALY

-116 LGMSAALAAHPQLG
+116 LGMSAALATHPQLG

-168 SASPVQ
+168 SVSPVQ
-174 NRMPGKNSNAPPKG
+174 IRMPGKNSHTPPKG

-198 CPPTTQSGNFSASP
+198 CPPTTQSGSFSASP
-212 APVQATTKPTKN
+212 APVQASTKSTKTSN
-224 SDPTTRRS
+224 PSHSHRS
-232 SPQNNPGDLV
+232 SPHKNPAELV
-242 AKPTQKS
+242 VKPIQKQ
-249 KEKKPRKKPADNSVA
+249 KEKKPRKKPTDASVA

-301 DEEEDKQSEFS
+301 DDEEDKQSELS
-312 DSEKQTKKNTKVVI
+312 DSEKRTKKKTKVLI
-326 PNFGTAKT
+326 PGTGTAK
-334 DTSISGE
+334 
-341 RRDKKVTQA
+341 KKA
-350 QKIPSNPPTLVP
+350 HSNPPTLVP
-362 LPCSVSPPAVSQNSP
+362 LPCSASPPALSQSSP
-377 LALHSSRSWPEGT
+377 LALHSSRSWTDSPQ
-390 MQHFSVIQS
+390 QHFSVIQS

-413 QSQRESSPSSSPI
+413 QPRRESSPSSSPI
-426 ALTTSPKPLASTAS
+426 ALTTSPKALSSTAS
-440 PKPPKLLPSTSPQH
+440 PKPPKLLPSSSPQH

-472 RSTLPLSTS
+472 PSTLPLSTS
-481 PKPFGLTSP
+481 PKRFGLTSS
-490 VTSSRKSSLKP
+490 VRSSKKSSLKP
-501 PQHRVP
+501 PQHAP
-507 SAAKSNKR
+507 SGAAKSNKR
-515 KLLEASLAQ
+515 KQLEASLAQ

-541 PADQK
+541 PAELK
-546 KQQPGPKK
+546 KQQQGPNK

-562 SSPFP
+562 SSPLP
-567 PAPRPPPQ
+567 PAPPPPPQ
-575 NNQSNLFLTSALLG
+575 NNHSNLFLSSALLG
-589 LPEPHQPNGVIQ
+589 LPEPHHPNGVIQ
-601 STTQDAPLALITKP
+601 STTQDAPLALISKP
-615 RKDSAPQGKSP
+615 RKDSASQGKSP
-626 QCDSDGGSLPVNLST
+626 QCDSEAGSMPVNLST

-646 QATTQAGP
+646 QGTTKAGL
-654 LSLHPT
+654 LSQPPT
-660 TSPSATGHGSRKNK
+660 TSPHATGHGSRKNK
-674 IPKGKGQTPGLGQG
+674 SPKGKGQTPGLV
-688 QGQGQGQ
+688 QGQGQ
-695 ADPLSAWKGFSQNHL
+695 ADPLAAWKGFSQNHL

-718 RGGEPGIRIPGVS
+718 RGGEAGIGIPGVS
-731 IPGVGIPG
+731 IPGAGIPG

-755 KESDDSGDDD
+755 KESDDSDD

-777 EDDSDDSLS
+777 EEDSDDSLS

-792 DSDISGK
+792 DSDVSGK
-799 KVKELKMLPSGSSKK
+799 KVKELKLLPSGSSKK

-824 PELLNTSTSHPATSC
+824 PELLNTSTNHTATSC
-839 SPLNLQVIKSPA
+839 SPLNLQVIKTP
-851 TVTSSSAL
+851 TIVTSSSAL

-880 RKRVMDEKDLMVPLE
+880 RKRVMDEKELMIPLE

-902 RIKSVAGRPQGE
+902 RIKTVAGRPQGE

-931 MKYLSRNGIS
+931 MK
-941 GITRDNF
+941 
-948 SFSAK
+948 
-953 IRVGDFYEAREG
+953 
-965 PQGLQWSLLKEEEV
+965 GLQWSLLKEEEV

-989 RGRPPNSERQLL
+989 RGRPPNSDRQSA
-1001 GEGTKGTRRRKGRP
+1001 GEGTKGSRRRKGRP

-1020 PVAPEGPSPSEVKLL
+1020 PLVPEGPSPSEVKLL

-1074 MAAEER
+1074 IAAEER
-1080 RKQKEQIKIIKQ
+1080 RKQKEQIKILKQ

-1102 RMEKELRAQQILEA
+1102 RMEKELRAQQLLEA

-1161 VWERERRRQHVMLMK
+1161 ERERRRQHVMLMK

-1223 EDMCLSDHKLLPEF
+1223 EDMCLSDHKPLPEF

-1267 GLDLNVDVPTLGMLQ
+1267 GLDLSMDVPTLGMLQ

-1290 SMGQVQDLLVKML
+1290 SMGQVQDLLVKLL

-1347 CANTELAPLA
+1347 CANTNLALLA
-1357 FSLKTKA
+1357 LSLKTKA
-1364 FQAHTPAQKASILGF
+1364 FQAHTPVQKSSILGF
-1379 LANELACSKAVISEI
+1379 LANELACSRAVISEI

-1406 DKIIMEGKLKK
+1406 DKLIMEGKLKK
-1417 LRTIYAKR
+1417 LRTIHAKR
-1425 TGKREASMC
+1425 TGKREASMGV
-1434 LEENQSIGTPS
+1434 EENQSVGTPS
-1445 SAAKRKRKLGGDSDE
+1445 SAAKRKRKLGGDSD
-1460 DEEEDDDSDDQAEE
+1460 DDEDDDEDSDDPAEE

-1481 EMKKVKKVETYDEDD
+1481 EVKKVKKAEVYDEDD

-1576 RTAEEIKVKEEP
+1576 RAAEEVKVKEEP
-1588 QEIELQKEN
+1588 QEIELEKEKHAN
-1597 PINSDG
+1597 LDG
-1603 QSIRTQ
+1603 PSVRSQ
-1609 GLEQQHEE
+1609 GLEQLEEE
-1617 EKEQGRKNNSPNLFY
+1617 EKEHEGKKNSPSLFY
-1632 QQPDCASKLCTLRDV
+1632 PQQGCVSKLCTIRDV
-1647 NKDINKETVRA
+1647 SKDVGKETVKA
-1658 EGNESPHVRQN
+1658 ENKQSPHVRQN
-1669 GSPVGTSSSLT
+1669 GSPVGTHSATASVTATSPT
-1680 TNTSELAE
+1680 HNTSEPA
-1688 VATSS
+1688 VASTPSL
-1693 IVTINNTT
+1693 VTTNDMT
-1701 NIPPPALSSVS
+1701 NIPPPGSTSLP
-1712 VPCLPAPRDSP
+1712 VPCLPGPRESP
-1723 GNTPPTSSPAPSP
+1723 GNTPLSSSPAPSP
-1736 LFSFQANDQLLRV
+1736 YLSFQANDQLLRV

-1776 GAPRMSPQAS
+1776 GAPRVSPQAS
-1786 STPGRPKSPPPS
+1786 STPARPRSPPPS
-1798 PALPLTPSAASASTS
+1798 PALPLTPSAASASAS

-1818 GLLNYPLSAL
+1818 GLLNYPMSAL

-1842 SWPSGMISP
+1842 SWPSGIISP
-1851 SLPLCSSPSPMLGH
+1851 SLPLCSSPSLMPGH
-1865 VLEGNTA
+1865 SLEGNT

-1893 TSALEMPKSLDLTT
+1893 SPALEMPKSLDHSM

-1916 AGWWRVSDIEELR
+1916 TGWWRVSDIEQLR
-1929 ALVDALHCRGMREKG
+1929 NLVNALHSRGIREKG
-1944 LQRQMQKYMEI
+1944 LQRQMQKYIEI

-1961 KHKDVAMIEL
+1961 KHKEVAMIEL
-1971 HELEESQVSVES
+1971 RDLEESQVSVES

-2033 VYYEHKPPTTKSTA
+2033 VYYEHKPLTKSASA
-2047 GSANGADKDT
+2047 GTGDKDS
-2057 KEHPEERGEK
+2057 KEHPDERGEK
-2067 GGVMR
+2067 GGVTR

-2177 QMCKKGDNEDLLLL
+2177 QMCRKGDNEDLLLL

-2225 SGPSPKSK
+2225 SGPSPKNK
-2233 KPPSKPLASSGGSSK
+2233 KPPSKPAASGGGGVK
-2248 KGGEVKK
+2248 KGGEAKK
-2255 NGKQAG
+2255 NGKQTG
-2261 NGDMSE
+2261 NGEVSE
-2267 DDSASA
+2267 EDSASA

-2279 TAKDTSRK
+2279 VAKDTNRK
-2287 RKPEETS
+2287 RKTEEAS
-2294 LALPASNQES
+2294 PALPAANQES

>member
-1 MIRFTYQLTPHMES
+1 MES

-66 LTTSGLFGAAGE
+66 LSTSGRLFGAAGE

-89 FPLVNHPAFGAIY
+89 FPLVNHPAFGALY

-116 LGMSAALAAHPQLG
+116 LGMSAALATHPQLG

-168 SASPVQ
+168 SVSPVQ
-174 NRMPGKNSNAPPKG
+174 IRMPGKNSHTPPKG

-198 CPPTTQSGNFSASP
+198 CPPTTQSGSFSASP
-212 APVQATTKPTKN
+212 APVQASTKSTKTSN
-224 SDPTTRRS
+224 PSHSHRS
-232 SPQNNPGDLV
+232 SPHKNPAELV
-242 AKPTQKS
+242 VKPIQKQ
-249 KEKKPRKKPADNSVA
+249 KEKKPRKKPTDASVA

-301 DEEEDKQSEFS
+301 DDEEDKQSELS
-312 DSEKQTKKNTKVVI
+312 DSEKRTKKKTKVLI
-326 PNFGTAKT
+326 PGTGTAK
-334 DTSISGE
+334 
-341 RRDKKVTQA
+341 KKA
-350 QKIPSNPPTLVP
+350 HSNPPTLVP
-362 LPCSVSPPAVSQNSP
+362 LPCSASPPALSQSSP
-377 LALHSSRSWPEGT
+377 LALHSSRSWTDSPQ
-390 MQHFSVIQS
+390 QHFSVIQS

-413 QSQRESSPSSSPI
+413 QPRRESSPSSSPI
-426 ALTTSPKPLASTAS
+426 ALTTSPKALSSTAS
-440 PKPPKLLPSTSPQH
+440 PKPPKLLPSSSPQH

-472 RSTLPLSTS
+472 PSTLPLSTS
-481 PKPFGLTSP
+481 PKRFGLTSS
-490 VTSSRKSSLKP
+490 VRSSKKSSLKP
-501 PQHRVP
+501 PQHAP
-507 SAAKSNKR
+507 SGAAKSNKR
-515 KLLEASLAQ
+515 KQLEASLAQ

-541 PADQK
+541 PAELK
-546 KQQPGPKK
+546 KQQQGPNK

-562 SSPFP
+562 SSPLP
-567 PAPRPPPQ
+567 PAPPPPPQ
-575 NNQSNLFLTSALLG
+575 NNHSNLFLSSALLG
-589 LPEPHQPNGVIQ
+589 LPEPHHPNGVIQ
-601 STTQDAPLALITKP
+601 STTQDAPLALISKP
-615 RKDSAPQGKSP
+615 RKDSASQGKSP
-626 QCDSDGGSLPVNLST
+626 QCDSEAGSMPVNLST

-646 QATTQAGP
+646 QGTTKAGL
-654 LSLHPT
+654 LSQPPT
-660 TSPSATGHGSRKNK
+660 TSPHATGHGSRKNK
-674 IPKGKGQTPGLGQG
+674 SPKGKGQTPGLV
-688 QGQGQGQ
+688 QGQGQ
-695 ADPLSAWKGFSQNHL
+695 ADPLAAWKGFSQNHL

-718 RGGEPGIRIPGVS
+718 RGGEAGIGIPGVS
-731 IPGVGIPG
+731 IPGAGIPG

-755 KESDDSGDDD
+755 KESDDSDD

-777 EDDSDDSLS
+777 EEDSDDSLS

-792 DSDISGK
+792 DSDVSGK
-799 KVKELKMLPSGSSKK
+799 KVKELKLLPSGSSKK

-824 PELLNTSTSHPATSC
+824 PELLNTSTNHTATSC
-839 SPLNLQVIKSPA
+839 SPLNLQVIKTP
-851 TVTSSSAL
+851 TIVTSSSAL

-880 RKRVMDEKDLMVPLE
+880 RKRVMDEKELMIPLE

-902 RIKSVAGRPQGE
+902 RIKTVAGRPQGE

-989 RGRPPNSERQLL
+989 RGRPPNSDRQSA
-1001 GEGTKGTRRRKGRP
+1001 GEGTKGSRRRKGRP

-1020 PVAPEGPSPSEVKLL
+1020 PLVPEGPSPSEVKLL

-1074 MAAEER
+1074 IAAEER
-1080 RKQKEQIKIIKQ
+1080 RKQKEQIKILKQ

-1102 RMEKELRAQQILEA
+1102 RMEKELRAQQLLEA

-1161 VWERERRRQHVMLMK
+1161 ERERRRQHVMLMK

-1223 EDMCLSDHKLLPEF
+1223 EDMCLSDHKPLPEF

-1267 GLDLNVDVPTLGMLQ
+1267 GLDLSMDVPTLGMLQ

-1290 SMGQVQDLLVKML
+1290 SMGQVQDLLVKLL

-1347 CANTELAPLA
+1347 CANTNLALLA
-1357 FSLKTKA
+1357 LSLKTKA
-1364 FQAHTPAQKASILGF
+1364 FQAHTPVQKSSILGF
-1379 LANELACSKAVISEI
+1379 LANELACSRAVISEI

-1406 DKIIMEGKLKK
+1406 DKLIMEGKLKK
-1417 LRTIYAKR
+1417 LRTIHAKR
-1425 TGKREASMC
+1425 TGKREASMGV
-1434 LEENQSIGTPS
+1434 EENQSVGTPS
-1445 SAAKRKRKLGGDSDE
+1445 SAAKRKRKLGGDSD
-1460 DEEEDDDSDDQAEE
+1460 DDEDDDEDSDDPAEE
-1474 EEDEEEE
+1474 DEDEEEE
-1481 EMKKVKKVETYDEDD
+1481 EVKKVKKAEVYDEDD

-1576 RTAEEIKVKEEP
+1576 RAAEEVKVKEEP
-1588 QEIELQKEN
+1588 QEIELEKEKHAN
-1597 PINSDG
+1597 LDG
-1603 QSIRTQ
+1603 PSVRSQ
-1609 GLEQQHEE
+1609 GLEQLEEE
-1617 EKEQGRKNNSPNLFY
+1617 EKEHEGKKNSPSLFY
-1632 QQPDCASKLCTLRDV
+1632 PQQGCVSKLCTIRDV
-1647 NKDINKETVRA
+1647 SKDVGKETVKA
-1658 EGNESPHVRQN
+1658 ENKQSPHVRQN
-1669 GSPVGTSSSLT
+1669 GSPVGTHSATASVTATSPT
-1680 TNTSELAE
+1680 HNTSEPA
-1688 VATSS
+1688 VASTPSL
-1693 IVTINNTT
+1693 VTTNDMT
-1701 NIPPPALSSVS
+1701 NIPPPGSTSLP
-1712 VPCLPAPRDSP
+1712 VPCLPGPRESP
-1723 GNTPPTSSPAPSP
+1723 GNTPLSSSPAPSP
-1736 LFSFQANDQLLRV
+1736 YLSFQANDQLLRV

-1776 GAPRMSPQAS
+1776 GAPRVSPQAS
-1786 STPGRPKSPPPS
+1786 STPARPRSPPPS
-1798 PALPLTPSAASASTS
+1798 PALPLTPSAASASAS

-1818 GLLNYPLSAL
+1818 GLLNYPMSAL

-1842 SWPSGMISP
+1842 SWPSGIISP
-1851 SLPLCSSPSPMLGH
+1851 SLPLCSSPSLMPGH
-1865 VLEGNTA
+1865 SLEGNT

-1893 TSALEMPKSLDLTT
+1893 SPALEMPKSLDHSM

-1916 AGWWRVSDIEELR
+1916 TGWWRVSDIEQLR
-1929 ALVDALHCRGMREKG
+1929 NLVNALHSRGIREKG
-1944 LQRQMQKYMEI
+1944 LQRQMQKYIEI

-1961 KHKDVAMIEL
+1961 KHKEVAMIEL
-1971 HELEESQVSVES
+1971 RDLEESQVSVES

-2033 VYYEHKPPTTKSTA
+2033 VYYEHKPLTKSASA
-2047 GSANGADKDT
+2047 GTGDKDS
-2057 KEHPEERGEK
+2057 KEHPDERGEK
-2067 GGVMR
+2067 GGVTR

-2093 RRYLRS
+2093 RS
-2099 PLGTTIQIR
+2099 
-2108 LDNVGTVTVPA
+2108 
-2119 PAPSTSADREG
+2119 

-2177 QMCKKGDNEDLLLL
+2177 QMCRKGDNEDLLLL

-2225 SGPSPKSK
+2225 SGPSPKNK
-2233 KPPSKPLASSGGSSK
+2233 KPPSKPAASGGGGVK
-2248 KGGEVKK
+2248 KGGEAKK
-2255 NGKQAG
+2255 NGKQTG
-2261 NGDMSE
+2261 NGEVSE
-2267 DDSASA
+2267 EDSASA

-2279 TAKDTSRK
+2279 VAKDTNRK
-2287 RKPEETS
+2287 RKTEEAS
-2294 LALPASNQES
+2294 PALPAANQES

>member
-1 MIRFTYQLTPHMES
+1 MSFGQQLTKLES
-15 GERLASPAPT
+15 
-25 LSAARTSSP
+25 
-34 AASSSSSSSSS
+34 
-45 SSPAPHSKSS
+45 
-55 LAPSPS
+55 
-61 ALGST
+61 
-66 LTTSGLFGAAGE
+66 
-78 QPFIGSTLSSA
+78 
-89 FPLVNHPAFGAIY
+89 
-102 TAGAGRPEFGGLGS
+102 
-116 LGMSAALAAHPQLG
+116 
-130 ALSEWWRAA
+130 A

-154 GFPPFFTPHIQPNH
+154 GFPPFFAPHIQPNH
-168 SASPVQ
+168 SPSPVQ
-174 NRMPGKNSNAPPKG
+174 IRMPSKNSHALPKG
-188 VNGAVNGSGV
+188 TA
-198 CPPTTQSGNFSASP
+198 
-212 APVQATTKPTKN
+212 
-224 SDPTTRRS
+224 
-232 SPQNNPGDLV
+232 LI
-242 AKPTQKS
+242 QKTNLLILT
-249 KEKKPRKKPADNSVA
+249 KPRKKPADTCVA

-301 DEEEDKQSEFS
+301 DEEEDKQSELS
-312 DSEKQTKKNTKVVI
+312 DSEKRTKKKTKVLI
-326 PNFGTAKT
+326 PSTGTAKT
-334 DTSISGE
+334 DRPLSGE
-341 RRDKKVTQA
+341 PQGKKVL
-350 QKIPSNPPTLVP
+350 SNPPTLVP
-362 LPCSVSPPAVSQNSP
+362 LPCSVSPPALSQTSP
-377 LALHSSRSWPEGT
+377 PALHSSRPRSEGPQ
-390 MQHFSVIQS
+390 QHFSVIQS

-413 QSQRESSPSSSPI
+413 QPRRESSPSSSPI
-426 ALTTSPKPLASTAS
+426 ALTTSPKALSST
-440 PKPPKLLPSTSPQH
+440 
-454 LPLSLC
+454 
-460 SSPKPLS
+460 
-467 VPSPP
+467 
-472 RSTLPLSTS
+472 
-481 PKPFGLTSP
+481 
-490 VTSSRKSSLKP
+490 
-501 PQHRVP
+501 
-507 SAAKSNKR
+507 
-515 KLLEASLAQ
+515 
-524 INEFR
+524 
-529 LKQTLMSQGQTF
+529 TLMSQGQTF
-541 PADQK
+541 PAELK
-546 KQQPGPKK
+546 KRQQGPNK
-554 SPKRTSLS
+554 SHKRTSLS
-562 SSPFP
+562 SSPLP
-567 PAPRPPPQ
+567 PVPPPPPQ
-575 NNQSNLFLTSALLG
+575 NNHSNLFLSSALLG
-589 LPEPHQPNGVIQ
+589 LPEPHHPNGVIQ

-615 RKDSAPQGKSP
+615 RKDSASQGKSP
-626 QCDSDGGSLPVNLST
+626 QCDSDAGSMPVNLST
-641 GASRT
+641 G
-646 QATTQAGP
+646 
-654 LSLHPT
+654 
-660 TSPSATGHGSRKNK
+660 
-674 IPKGKGQTPGLGQG
+674 
-688 QGQGQGQ
+688 
-695 ADPLSAWKGFSQNHL
+695 NHL

-718 RGGEPGIRIPGVS
+718 RAGESGIGIPGVS

-765 DDEDDDLEEEED
+765 DDEDDDLEEEEEED
-777 EDDSDDSLS
+777 EEDSDDSLS
-786 ESDSNS
+786 
-792 DSDISGK
+792 
-799 KVKELKMLPSGSSKK
+799 
-814 EMTPRRLTKG
+814 
-824 PELLNTSTSHPATSC
+824 
-839 SPLNLQVIKSPA
+839 
-851 TVTSSSAL
+851 
-859 AYHSSPGSSSYS
+859 
-871 LASPLGLGK
+871 GL
-880 RKRVMDEKDLMVPLE
+880 
-895 LGWRRET
+895 WRRET

-931 MKYLSRNGIS
+931 MK
-941 GITRDNF
+941 
-948 SFSAK
+948 
-953 IRVGDFYEAREG
+953 
-965 PQGLQWSLLKEEEV
+965 GLQWSLLKEEEV

-989 RGRPPNSERQLL
+989 RGRPPNSDRQLA
-1001 GEGTKGTRRRKGRP
+1001 GEGAKGNRRRKGRP

-1020 PVAPEGPSPSEVKLL
+1020 PLVPEGPSPSEVKLL

-1064 AKEARKQQAI
+1064 AKEARKQQGDN
-1074 MAAEER
+1074 
-1080 RKQKEQIKIIKQ
+1080 KFFFVCVLCCFFL

-1102 RMEKELRAQQILEA
+1102 RMEKELRAQQILEVQ
-1116 KRKKKEEAANA
+1116 NL
-1127 KILEAEKRIKEKEL
+1127 I
-1141 RRQQAE
+1141 QQ
-1147 ILKHQELER
+1147 
-1156 HRLDM
+1156 
-1161 VWERERRRQHVMLMK
+1161 ERRRQHVMLMK

-1223 EDMCLSDHKLLPEF
+1223 EDMCLSDHKPLPDF

-1290 SMGQVQDLLVKML
+1290 SMGQVQDLLVKL
-1303 SLAVCDPGLPPG
+1303 LCLAVCDPGLPPG
-1315 QKTKT
+1315 QRTKT

-1357 FSLKTKA
+1357 LSLKTKA
-1364 FQAHTPAQKASILGF
+1364 FQAHTPSQKASILGF

-1417 LRTIYAKR
+1417 LKTIYAKR
-1425 TGKREASMC
+1425 TGRREASMGA
-1434 LEENQSIGTPS
+1434 EENQSVCTPS
-1445 SAAKRKRKLGGDSDE
+1445 SAAKRKRKLGGDSDDE
-1460 DEEEDDDSDDQAEE
+1460 DDDDDDSDDQAED

-1481 EMKKVKKVETYDEDD
+1481 EIKKVKKVETYDEDE
-1496 VDQATSIEELEKQI
+1496 VDQATSLEELEKQI

-1556 EAMESGEAPEE
+1556 EAMESGEGKEV
-1567 LEEERQRRR
+1567 
-1576 RTAEEIKVKEEP
+1576 KVKEEP
-1588 QEIELQKEN
+1588 QEMEVQKEK
-1597 PINSDG
+1597 STDLDG
-1603 QSIRTQ
+1603 QSPRTQ
-1609 GLEQQHEE
+1609 GLETEE
-1617 EKEQGRKNNSPNLFY
+1617 EKEYEGKKNSPTLFY
-1632 QQPDCASKLCTLRDV
+1632 QLPVSKLCTLRDV
-1647 NKDINKETVRA
+1647 NKDFDKETVNA
-1658 EGNESPHVRQN
+1658 EGKESPNVRQN
-1669 GSPVGTSSSLT
+1669 GTPSMVT
-1680 TNTSELAE
+1680 TNDT
-1688 VATSS
+1688 T
-1693 IVTINNTT
+1693 IV
-1701 NIPPPALSSVS
+1701 PPPTSTSLS
-1712 VPCLPAPRDSP
+1712 VPCLPAPRESP
-1723 GNTPPTSSPAPSP
+1723 GNTPPTSSPVPSP
-1736 LFSFQANDQLLRV
+1736 HLAFQANDQLLRV

-1762 RNPCDLSSLTTTPP
+1762 RNPCDLASITTTPP
-1776 GAPRMSPQAS
+1776 GAQHVSPQAS
-1786 STPGRPKSPPPS
+1786 STPARPRSPPQS
-1798 PALPLTPSAASASTS
+1798 PALPLTPSAASASAS

-1828 QVKSGGSL
+1828 QV
-1836 LGVSFG
+1836 
-1842 SWPSGMISP
+1842 
-1851 SLPLCSSPSPMLGH
+1851 SSPIPMPGH
-1865 VLEGNTA
+1865 SLEGNTA

-1893 TSALEMPKSLDLTT
+1893 SPALEMPKSLDHPI
-1907 PRPIPEEML
+1907 PRPIPEEL
-1916 AGWWRVSDIEELR
+1916 LTGWWRVSDIEELR
-1929 ALVDALHCRGMREKG
+1929 ALVNGLHSRGIREKG

-1961 KHKDVAMIEL
+1961 KHRDVAMIEL

-2022 YPDPQSEREDL
+2022 FPDPQSEREDL
-2033 VYYEHKPPTTKSTA
+2033 VYYEHKPPTKSTPA
-2047 GSANGADKDT
+2047 STNTGDKESKDSR
-2057 KEHPEERGEK
+2057 EHPEERGEK
-2067 GGVMR
+2067 GGVTR

-2140 VWRKALSEV
+2140 VWRKALTEV

-2177 QMCKKGDNEDLLLL
+2177 QICRKGDNEDLLLL

-2217 CPACISKA
+2217 CPACISKV
-2225 SGPSPKSK
+2225 SEPFIMY
-2233 KPPSKPLASSGGSSK
+2233 LASSGGGGK
-2248 KGGEVKK
+2248 KGGEAKK

-2261 NGDMSE
+2261 NGEVSE
-2267 DDSASA
+2267 DDPASA

-2279 TAKDTSRK
+2279 GAKDTSRK
-2287 RKPEETS
+2287 RKTDESSP
-2294 LALPASNQES
+2294 ALPAANQES

-2350 GYKKVIKKPMDFSTI
+2350 GYRKVIKKPMDFSTI